1 MVLTRKRSG
10 RNNRGL
16 AARDVKTYSESSIAN
31 VLDVPNL
38 IRSQIESFD
47 WFKTRGLAE
56 TFRDCSPIVAGI
68 TRRFANGEAARRA
81 ERFELYF
88 LDHWFDDPQFSPEEC
103 REREITYSQP
113 LYVKAQLRDQ
123 ETGEVTE
130 SDIFFGDVPMMTDTG
145 TFVINGAER
154 VLVSQLQRAPSV
166 YYEREPSQDPA
177 CPECGKPENWYYKAR
192 ISASRGARIEL
203 STWTHYYARRRN
215 LPETITVSVDRR
227 RRMGV
232 STFLHALGIVS
243 AEEMRALF
251 AEADANDC
259 RPFVAGVAPAE
270 DRDYN
275 PREEELRSL
284 WDRMHPD
291 RDFDY
296 EQAHRIGLAQRNLY
310 KWLRPGEPAVQVD
323 AACTFVVNHFF
334 DGRRFDL
341 GEVGRIK
348 VDQRLGRAEEQI
360 LTEPQKTIL
369 AFVQKQHELTGQGV
383 TATEVFTASGR
394 EQRVLAER
402 DVGALI
408 NFGYLSRRADRRIEP
423 VDLFA
428 GVQDEEAGVR
438 VASLDAANTG
448 ALLSLVE
455 TREDGA
461 RLVSVQRPVTD
472 ILGDPV
478 AISTQPIL
486 GGTESAEAISCGQ
499 IAILK
504 NRFLAGDSIVEPG
517 QLIYAEKVNQGPLQ
531 SWRLTPVRAR
541 ASRIVGVVTDVNC
554 GSNGNIHQ
562 VRINLP
568 GIELDERRVLDLNDI
583 IDTLQGLIRQHASN
597 TEPRDNIDHLGNRR
611 VRVAGELMRDQVR
624 IGLLRMHRMFQD
636 RVGRLEKPEDAV
648 PAKLV
653 NVRPVTGAIRE
664 FFGGDKLSQFMDQT
678 NPLAELTHKR
688 RLSALGRGGLTR
700 ERAGFDVRDVH
711 ASHYGR
717 ICPIE
722 TPEGAN
728 IGLLSSLAAYARID
742 RLGFIETPYW
752 PVIKE
757 LWLGDCRTP
766 GLPGYFDPIGHRVM
780 NDVTTRKGEV
790 IISAGETITET
801 QWRRLRRLSADLM
814 IDVAPF
820 VDTRPESVQY
830 LTADL
835 EEQYRIAQANSG
847 FDELYQFMDELVE
860 VREGDNYRLASPDS
874 VEYADVSPLQIM
886 SVSAALI
893 PFLEHDDANRA
904 LMGCNMQRQAVPLL
918 QPQAPIVGTGIERRV
933 ARDSGQVL
941 SSRVQGAVVSVN
953 GHEIIVVDDA
963 GAEHIHRLIKFA
975 RTNQGTCLNQRPV
988 VQKGDHVNVGDTL
1001 ADSSSTDGGEL
1012 ALGQNVLVAFM
1023 SWEGYN
1029 YEDAIILSERL
1040 VKDDQFTSV
1049 HIEKYEAESRS
1060 TKLGDEE
1067 ITRDIPNVGEGNLR
1081 DLAERGIIR
1090 IGADVGPGDIMV
1102 GKVTPKGE
1110 TEMTAEERLLR
1121 AIFGEK
1127 SKDVRDTS
1135 LRVPHGQRGKVIGV
1149 KVLNRLDIIKV
1160 LGLKNREELEELLL
1174 PKNWEKLL
1182 RKIRQAD
1189 QQQVMESL
1197 KLTGLDQLN
1206 QLLHSP
1212 HAKLVDV
1219 IRRSKPDDLPPDVNE
1234 AIRVWVAQTR
1244 KISVGDKMAGRHGNK
1259 GVVSRILPEEDMP
1272 FLSDGTPVDIILNP
1286 IGVPSR
1292 MNLGQVLESHLG
1304 WAARNLNFQALT
1316 PVFEGADDDNIE
1328 DSLARWW
1335 FGQQANA
1342 AENGTDSDGAV
1353 DLDVVY
1359 SWLREQGF
1367 DPEVI
1372 YDEAQQ
1378 GKAREVC
1385 LYLWLRD
1392 VAGENVGEF
1401 GDIALAEMHQRALD
1415 VHRQRLISPP
1425 TFAKFQLY
1433 DGRSGEPFDQPVAVG
1448 SIYMLK
1454 LIHLVEDKIHAR
1466 STGPYSMIT
1475 QQPLGGK
1482 AQFGGQRFG
1491 EMEVW
1496 ALEAYSAAHNLQEVL
1511 TIKSDDVT
1519 GRVNTYES
1527 IVKGNPISQPGI
1539 PESFNVLLKE
1549 LQSLGLNVR
1558 LEDEEEQD
1566 DASLGL
1572 PGEDD
1577 FLFTAE
1583 VN

>member
-10 RNNRGL
+10 RNDRGL
-16 AARDVKTYSESSIAN
+16 TARDVKTYSDSDIAN
-31 VLDVPNL
+31 ALDVPNL

-47 WFKTRGLAE
+47 WFKTNGLAE

-68 TRRFANGEAARRA
+68 TRRFANGEASRRA

-88 LDHWFDDPQFSPEEC
+88 LDHWFDDAPYSPEEC

-123 ETGEVTE
+123 ETGEITE

-145 TFVINGAER
+145 TFIINGAER
-154 VLVSQLQRAPSV
+154 VLVSQLQRAPGV
-166 YYEREPSQDPA
+166 YFERELSQDPA
-177 CPECGKPENWYYKAR
+177 CPECGKLENWYYKGR

-251 AEADANDC
+251 ADIDYHDC
-259 RPFVAGVAPAE
+259 RPFVGGVEPAP

-284 WDRMHPD
+284 WGRIHPD
-291 RDFDY
+291 RDFNR
-296 EQAHRIGLAQRNLY
+296 EQAFRIGLSQRNLY

-323 AACTFVVNHFF
+323 AACTFVMNHFF

-348 VDQRLGRAEEQI
+348 VDQRLGRSTSQI
-360 LTEPQKTIL
+360 LTETQKSIL
-369 AFVQKQHELTGQGV
+369 AFVREQYAAQGQGISP
-383 TATEVFTASGR
+383 AEIFEASGT
-394 EQRVLAER
+394 EQRILVER
-402 DVGALI
+402 DIDALI
-408 NFGYLSRRADRRIEP
+408 TFGYLARNAERLVEP
-423 VDLFA
+423 LDLFA
-428 GVQDEEAGVR
+428 ETSDQGVAVQV
-438 VASLDAANTG
+438 SCMDAANVGT
-448 ALLSLVE
+448 LLSACE
-455 TREDGA
+455 GSEDDGA
-461 RLVSVQRPVTD
+461 QVTVQSPVTET
-472 ILGDPV
+472 LGDPV
-478 AISTQPIL
+478 AISTQQIPAGL
-486 GGTESAEAISCGQ
+486 TSDDAISSGELS
-499 IAILK
+499 ILK
-504 NRFLAGDSIVEPG
+504 NRFLAEDSIVEVG
-517 QLIYAEKVNQGPLQ
+517 QLIYAERVSQGPTQ

-541 ASRIVGVVTDVNC
+541 ASWIVGVVTEIN
-554 GSNGNIHQ
+554 GGPNGNMHK
-562 VRINLP
+562 VRFNLP
-568 GIELDERRVLDLNDI
+568 GVALPERRVLDLNDI
-583 IDTLQGLIRQHASN
+583 IDTLYGLIENHISN
-597 TEPRDNIDHLGNRR
+597 EDPRDNIDHLGNRR

-752 PVIKE
+752 PVIRH
-757 LWLGDCRTP
+757 LWLGDCKNP
-766 GLPGYFDPIGHRVM
+766 GFPGYFDPIGHVVA
-780 NDVTTRKGEV
+780 NDVTTRKGE
-790 IISAGETITET
+790 IIIQAGETITPDHM
-801 QWRRLRRLSADLM
+801 RRLGRLSADTV
-814 IDVAPF
+814 IDVVPF
-820 VDTRPESVQY
+820 VDIRSENVRY

-835 EEQYRIAQANSG
+835 EERFRIAQANSN
-847 FDELYQFMDELVE
+847 FDELYQFTDDLVE
-860 VREGDNYRLASPDS
+860 VREGDNYRLASPNS
-874 VEYADVSPLQIM
+874 VEFADVSPLQIM

-918 QPQAPIVGTGIERRV
+918 QPQAPLVGTGIENRV

-941 SSRVQGAVVSVN
+941 LSRVQGSVVSVN
-953 GHEIIVVDDA
+953 GNKIVVADDS
-963 GAEHIHRLIKFA
+963 GQEHSHRLIKFA

-988 VQKGDHVNVGDTL
+988 VQKGDYVNVGDAL

-1029 YEDAIILSERL
+1029 YEDAIIISERL

-1049 HIEKYEAESRS
+1049 HIEKYEVESRS

-1081 DLAERGIIR
+1081 DLDERGIIR
-1090 IGADVGPGDIMV
+1090 IGADVGPGDILV

-1149 KVLNRLDIIKV
+1149 KTLS
-1160 LGLKNREELEELLL
+1160 REKKSEEE
-1174 PKNWEKLL
+1174 PG
-1182 RKIRQAD
+1182 D
-1189 QQQVMESL
+1189 S
-1197 KLTGLDQLN
+1197 
-1206 QLLHSP
+1206 
-1212 HAKLVDV
+1212 
-1219 IRRSKPDDLPPDVNE
+1219 LPPDVNE

-1304 WAARNLNFQALT
+1304 WAARGLNFQALT
-1316 PVFEGADDDNIE
+1316 PVFEGADDDHIE

-1335 FGQQANA
+1335 FGEQAVADSN
-1342 AENGTDSDGAV
+1342 DSDFNGAF
-1353 DLDVVY
+1353 DTARIY
-1359 SWLREQGF
+1359 EWLREQGF
-1367 DPEVI
+1367 DPDAI
-1372 YDEAQQ
+1372 FDEDQP
-1378 GKAREVC
+1378 GKAREAC

-1392 VAGENVGEF
+1392 VAGENPDGLSI
-1401 GDIALAEMHQRALD
+1401 DDMHQLALD

-1558 LEDEEEQD
+1558 LEEEEEQD

-1577 FLFTAE
+1577 YLFASE

>member
-10 RNNRGL
+10 RNERGL
-16 AARDVKTYSESSIAN
+16 SARDVKTYSDSSIAN

-47 WFKTRGLAE
+47 WFKTNGLAE

-68 TRRFANGEAARRA
+68 TRRFANGEASRRA

-88 LDHWFDDPQFSPEEC
+88 LDHWFDTPQFSPEEC
-103 REREITYSQP
+103 REREITFSQP

-123 ETGEVTE
+123 ETGEITE
-130 SDIFFGDVPMMTDTG
+130 SDIFFGDVPMMTETG
-145 TFVINGAER
+145 TFIINGAER
-154 VLVSQLQRAPSV
+154 VLVSQLQRAPGV
-166 YYEREPSQDPA
+166 YFEREPSQDPA
-177 CPECGKPENWYYKAR
+177 CPECGKLENWYYKAR

-232 STFLHALGIVS
+232 STFLYALGIVS
-243 AEEMRALF
+243 AEEMLALF
-251 AEADANDC
+251 EEVDNSEC
-259 RPFVAGVAPAE
+259 RRFVAGAEPAE

-275 PREEELRSL
+275 PRDEELRSL

-291 RDFDY
+291 REFDSQ
-296 EQAHRIGLAQRNLY
+296 QAYRIGLAQRNLY

-323 AACTFVVNHFF
+323 AACTFVLNHFY

-348 VDQRLGRAEEQI
+348 VDQRLGRSSSQV
-360 LTEPQKTIL
+360 LTEHHKNIL
-369 AFVQKQHELTGQGV
+369 QLVRDRAAQDDA
-383 TATEVFTASGR
+383 ATPAEIFAASGR
-394 EQRVLAER
+394 EHRILSDR
-402 DVGALI
+402 DVDALI
-408 NFGYLSRRADRRIEP
+408 NYGYLARRADRRIVP
-423 VDLFA
+423 VDVFE
-428 GVQDEEAGVR
+428 GQYEDEQTVR
-438 VASLDAANTG
+438 VETLDAANAGT
-448 ALLSLVE
+448 LLSLI
-455 TREDGA
+455 TTQEDGT
-461 RLVSVQRPVTD
+461 RTVRVQQQVTET
-472 ILGDPV
+472 LGEPV
-478 AISTQPIL
+478 AIATQPMF
-486 GGTESAEAISCGQ
+486 GGSSSEDAITHGEV
-499 IAILK
+499 AILK
-504 NRFLAGDSIVEPG
+504 NRFLAGDSIVEAG
-517 QLIYAEKVNQGPLQ
+517 QLIYAERVSQGPLQ
-531 SWRLTPVRAR
+531 SWQLTPVRAR
-541 ASRIVGVVTDVNC
+541 ASRIVGVVTEVNC
-554 GSNGNIHQ
+554 GPNGNMHK
-562 VRINLP
+562 VRFNLP
-568 GIELDERRVLDLNDI
+568 GNELDERRVLHLMDI
-583 IDTLQGLIRQHASN
+583 IDTLEALITQHVGN
-597 TEPRDNIDHLGNRR
+597 GEPRDNIDHLGNRR

-752 PVIKE
+752 PVIKQ

-766 GLPGYFDPIGHRVM
+766 GLPGYFDPIGHRVAS
-780 NDVTTRKGEV
+780 DVRTRKGE
-790 IISAGETITET
+790 IIIKAGETITD
-801 QWRRLRRLSADLM
+801 QHWRRLRRLSGDLA
-814 IDVAPF
+814 IEVAPF
-820 VDTRPESVQY
+820 VDTRAESVHY

-847 FDELYQFMDELVE
+847 FDDLYQFTDELVE
-860 VREGDNYRLASPDS
+860 VREGDNYRLAPPAA

-918 QPQAPIVGTGIERRV
+918 QPQAPIVGTGIESRV

-941 SSRVQGAVVSVN
+941 LSRVRGSVVSVN
-953 GHEIIVVDDA
+953 GREVIVVDDA
-963 GAEHIHRLIKFA
+963 GREHSHRLIKFA

-1029 YEDAIILSERL
+1029 YEDAIIISERL

-1049 HIEKYEAESRS
+1049 HIEKYEVESRS

-1081 DLAERGIIR
+1081 DLDERGIIR
-1090 IGADVGPGDIMV
+1090 IGADVGPGDILV

-1149 KVLNRLDIIKV
+1149 KALS
-1160 LGLKNREELEELLL
+1160 REKRGDEQ
-1174 PKNWEKLL
+1174 PG
-1182 RKIRQAD
+1182 D
-1189 QQQVMESL
+1189 Q
-1197 KLTGLDQLN
+1197 
-1206 QLLHSP
+1206 
-1212 HAKLVDV
+1212 
-1219 IRRSKPDDLPPDVNE
+1219 LPPDVNE

-1272 FLSDGTPVDIILNP
+1272 FLPDGTPVDIILNP

-1304 WAARNLNFQALT
+1304 WAARSLNFQALT

-1335 FGQQANA
+1335 FAEQAQA
-1342 AENGTDSDGAV
+1342 ADNSADPEGEI
-1353 DLDVVY
+1353 DLRKVY
-1359 SWLREQGF
+1359 TWLSEQGF
-1367 DPEVI
+1367 DPAAI
-1372 YDEAQQ
+1372 YDESQH
-1378 GKAREVC
+1378 GRAREAC

-1392 VAGENVGEF
+1392 VAGEDPDGLTLPE
-1401 GDIALAEMHQRALD
+1401 LHQLALD
-1415 VHRQRLISPP
+1415 VHRDKLISPP

-1433 DGRSGEPFDQPVAVG
+1433 DGRSGEAFDQPVAVG

-1527 IVKGNPISQPGI
+1527 IVKGNPITQPGI

-1558 LEDEEEQD
+1558 LEDEEEQED
-1566 DASLGL
+1566 GSLGL

-1577 FLFTAE
+1577 YLFTAE

>member
-10 RNNRGL
+10 RNERGL
-16 AARDVKTYSESSIAN
+16 SARDVKTYLDSSIAN

-47 WFKTRGLAE
+47 WFKTNGLAE

-68 TRRFANGEAARRA
+68 TRRFANGEASRRA

-88 LDHWFDDPQFSPEEC
+88 LDHWFDAPQFSPEEC

-123 ETGEVTE
+123 ETGEITE

-145 TFVINGAER
+145 TFIINGAER
-154 VLVSQLQRAPSV
+154 VLVSQLQRAPGV
-166 YYEREPSQDPA
+166 YFEREPSQDPA
-177 CPECGKPENWYYKAR
+177 CPECGKLENWYYKAR

-232 STFLHALGIVS
+232 STFLYALGIVS
-243 AEEMRALF
+243 PEEMRALF
-251 AEADANDC
+251 EGVDNHEC
-259 RPFVAGVAPAE
+259 RRFVAGAEPAE

-275 PREEELRSL
+275 PRDEELRSL

-291 RDFDY
+291 RDFDSQ
-296 EQAHRIGLAQRNLY
+296 QAYRIGLAQRNLY

-323 AACTFVVNHFF
+323 AACTFVLNHFY

-348 VDQRLGRAEEQI
+348 VDQRLGRSDSQI
-360 LTEPQKTIL
+360 LTDHHKNIL
-369 AFVQKQHELTGQGV
+369 SLVRERAQTGDGP
-383 TATEVFTASGR
+383 TPAEIFAASGR
-394 EQRVLAER
+394 EHRILSDR
-402 DVGALI
+402 DVDALI
-408 NFGYLSRRADRRIEP
+408 NYGYLARQADRRILP
-423 VDLFA
+423 VDPFEGLT
-428 GVQDEEAGVR
+428 DEEQAVR
-438 VASLDAANTG
+438 VETYDAANAGT
-448 ALLSLVE
+448 LLSLIGEQDDGTLTVRVQQQVTE
-455 TREDGA
+455 T
-461 RLVSVQRPVTD
+461 
-472 ILGDPV
+472 LGDPV
-478 AISTQPIL
+478 AVATQPIF
-486 GGTESAEAISCGQ
+486 GGSTSDDAITRGEVS
-499 IAILK
+499 ILE
-504 NRFLAGDSIVEPG
+504 NRFLAGDSIVEVG
-517 QLIYAEKVNQGPLQ
+517 QLIYAERVSQGPLQ
-531 SWRLTPVRAR
+531 SWCLTPVRAR
-541 ASRIVGVVTDVNC
+541 ASRIVGVVTEVNC
-554 GSNGNIHQ
+554 GPNGNMHR
-562 VRINLP
+562 VRFNLP
-568 GIELDERRVLDLNDI
+568 GIELAERRVLDLMDI
-583 IDTLQGLIRQHASN
+583 IDTLAALIAQHVAN
-597 TEPRDNIDHLGNRR
+597 GEPRDNIDHLGNRR

-752 PVIKE
+752 PVIKQ

-766 GLPGYFDPIGHRVM
+766 GLPGYFDPIGHTVAA
-780 NDVTTRKGEV
+780 DVKTRKGEV
-790 IISAGETITET
+790 IVAAGDTITDEH
-801 QWRRLRRLSADLM
+801 WRRLRRLSGDLA
-814 IDVAPF
+814 IDVVPF
-820 VDTRPESVQY
+820 VDTRPESVRY

-835 EEQYRIAQANSG
+835 EEQFRIAQANSG
-847 FDELYQFMDELVE
+847 FDDLYQFTDELVE
-860 VREGDNYRLASPDS
+860 VREGDNYRLAPPAT

-918 QPQAPIVGTGIERRV
+918 QPQAPIVGTGIESRV

-941 SSRVQGAVVSVN
+941 LSRVQGSVVSVN
-953 GHEIIVVDDA
+953 GREIAVVDDA
-963 GAEHIHRLIKFA
+963 GREHSHRLVKFA

-988 VQKGDHVNVGDTL
+988 VQKGDYVNVGDTL

-1029 YEDAIILSERL
+1029 YEDAIIISERL

-1049 HIEKYEAESRS
+1049 HIEKYEVESRS

-1081 DLAERGIIR
+1081 DLDERGIIR
-1090 IGADVGPGDIMV
+1090 IGADVGPGDILV

-1149 KVLNRLDIIKV
+1149 KALS
-1160 LGLKNREELEELLL
+1160 REKRGDEQ
-1174 PKNWEKLL
+1174 PG
-1182 RKIRQAD
+1182 D
-1189 QQQVMESL
+1189 Q
-1197 KLTGLDQLN
+1197 
-1206 QLLHSP
+1206 
-1212 HAKLVDV
+1212 
-1219 IRRSKPDDLPPDVNE
+1219 LPPDVNE

-1272 FLSDGTPVDIILNP
+1272 FLPDGTPVDIILNP

-1304 WAARNLNFQALT
+1304 WAARSLNFQALT
-1316 PVFEGADDDNIE
+1316 PVFEGADDNNIE
-1328 DSLARWW
+1328 DSLSRWW
-1335 FGQQANA
+1335 FAEQAKA
-1342 AENGTDSDGAV
+1342 ADNSAGPEAEI
-1353 DLDVVY
+1353 DLRKVY
-1359 SWLREQGF
+1359 VWLREQGF
-1367 DPEVI
+1367 DPEAI
-1372 YDEAQQ
+1372 YDESQH
-1378 GKAREVC
+1378 GKAREAC

-1392 VAGENVGEF
+1392 VAGESPDGLS
-1401 GDIALAEMHQRALD
+1401 LAELHQMALD
-1415 VHRQRLISPP
+1415 VHRDKNISPP

-1433 DGRSGEPFDQPVAVG
+1433 DGRSGEAFDQPVAVG

-1527 IVKGNPISQPGI
+1527 IVKGNPITQPGI

-1558 LEDEEEQD
+1558 LEDEEEQED
-1566 DASLGL
+1566 GSLGL

-1577 FLFTAE
+1577 YLFTAE

>member
-1 MVLTRKRSG
+1 MVLTRKRQA
-10 RNNRGL
+10 RNDRGL
-16 AARDVKTYSESSIAN
+16 TTPDVKMYSESGVGNA
-31 VLDVPNL
+31 LDVPPL

-47 WFKTRGLAE
+47 WFKTKGLAE
-56 TFRDCSPIVAGI
+56 TLKDCSPIVAGI
-68 TRRFANGEAARRA
+68 TRRFANGESSRRA
-81 ERFELYF
+81 ERFELDF
-88 LDHWFDDPQFSPEEC
+88 REHWFEEAQFSPEEC
-103 REREITYSQP
+103 REQEITYSQP
-113 LYVKAQLRDQ
+113 LRVKARLLDR
-123 ETGEVTE
+123 ETGEMKE
-130 SDIFFGDVPMMTDTG
+130 SDIFFGDVPMMTETG
-145 TFVINGAER
+145 TFIINGAER

-166 YYEREPSQDPA
+166 YYDRELAQDPP
-177 CPECGKPENWYYKAR
+177 CPECGKVESWYYKGR
-192 ISASRGARIEL
+192 ISASRGARIEF
-203 STWTHYYARRRN
+203 STWSHYYARRRN
-215 LPETITVSVDRR
+215 LPETISVSVDRK
-227 RRMGV
+227 RRMNV
-232 STFLHALGIVS
+232 STFLYALGVVS
-243 AEEMRALF
+243 PEEMRALF
-251 AEADANDC
+251 ADIDPAGC
-259 RPFVAGVAPAE
+259 RPFIAGTLPAD

-275 PREEELRSL
+275 PRDEELRSL

-291 RDFDY
+291 REY
-296 EQAHRIGLAQRNLY
+296 VREQAHRIGLAQRNLY

-323 AACTFVVNHFF
+323 GACTFVMNHFF

-341 GEVGRIK
+341 GDVGRIK
-348 VDQRLGRAEEQI
+348 VDQRLGRSESQI
-360 LTEPQKTIL
+360 LTATQKAMLEFVRERHAAAGNGASPAEIFAASSHEHRIL
-369 AFVQKQHELTGQGV
+369 SDREL
-383 TATEVFTASGR
+383 AS
-394 EQRVLAER
+394 
-402 DVGALI
+402 LI
-408 NFGYLSRRADRRIEP
+408 TYGYLMRRDDQRIEP
-423 VDLFA
+423 VDIFA
-428 GVQDEEAGVR
+428 GIDAAATAKVR
-438 VASLDAANTG
+438 VIPTEAANFG
-448 ALLSLVE
+448 MLLAWAGE
-455 TREDGA
+455 NPDGVLRVNA
-461 RLVSVQRPVTD
+461 HRPVTD
-472 ILGDPV
+472 PLGEPV
-478 AISTQPIL
+478 VIALESLSPNAATDAAIAS
-486 GGTESAEAISCGQ
+486 GEVAV
-499 IAILK
+499 LK
-504 NRFLAGDSIVEPG
+504 NRFRAAASIVEPG
-517 QLIYAEKVNQGPLQ
+517 QLIYAERVSQGPLE
-531 SWRLTPVRAR
+531 SWQLTPVRAR
-541 ASRIVGVVTDVNC
+541 AARIVGVVTEVNV
-554 GSNGNIHQ
+554 GTNGNMHR
-562 VRINLP
+562 VRFNLP
-568 GIELDERRVLDLNDI
+568 GVPLPEQRVLEMNDI
-583 IDTLQGLIRQHASN
+583 IDTLRELVRHHIDNQ
-597 TEPRDNIDHLGNRR
+597 EPRDNIDHLGNRR
-611 VRVAGELMRDQVR
+611 VRVAGELLRDQVR

-648 PAKLV
+648 PDKLV

-742 RLGFIETPYW
+742 QLGFIETPYW
-752 PVIKE
+752 PVVNR
-757 LWLGDCRTP
+757 LWLGDCRNP
-766 GLPGYFDPIGHRVM
+766 DFPGYFDLLGHRVTQ
-780 NDVTTRKGEV
+780 DVKTRKGEV
-790 IISAGETITET
+790 IIAAGQTIGEADIP
-801 QWRRLRRLSADLM
+801 RLRRLSADTL
-814 IDVAPF
+814 IEVAPF

-835 EEQYRIAQANSG
+835 EEQFRIAQANS
-847 FDELYQFMDELVE
+847 ELDDLNQFTEETVE
-860 VREGDNYRLASPDS
+860 VREGDNYRMASPS
-874 VEYADVSPLQIM
+874 VVEYVDVSPLQIM

-918 QPQAPIVGTGIERRV
+918 QPQAPIVGTGIERQV

-941 SSRVQGAVVSVN
+941 LAQMDGLVSAAN
-953 GHEIIVVDDA
+953 GTEIVITDA
-963 GAEHIHRLIKFA
+963 AGVAHPHRLIKFA

-988 VQKGDHVNVGDTL
+988 VQKGDYVQAGDTL

-1012 ALGQNVLVAFM
+1012 ALGQNMLVAFM

-1029 YEDAIILSERL
+1029 YEDAIIISERL

-1049 HIEKYEAESRS
+1049 HIEKYEVESRV
-1060 TKLGDEE
+1060 TKLGEEE

-1081 DLAERGIIR
+1081 DLDERGVIR
-1090 IGADVGPGDIMV
+1090 IGADVGPGDILV

-1135 LRVPHGQRGKVIGV
+1135 LRVPHGQRGKVISV
-1149 KVLNRLDIIKV
+1149 KMLSRD
-1160 LGLKNREELEELLL
+1160 
-1174 PKNWEKLL
+1174 
-1182 RKIRQAD
+1182 
-1189 QQQVMESL
+1189 
-1197 KLTGLDQLN
+1197 
-1206 QLLHSP
+1206 
-1212 HAKLVDV
+1212 AK
-1219 IRRSKPDDLPPDVNE
+1219 DDLPPDVNE

-1304 WAARNLNFQALT
+1304 WAARSLNFQALT

-1335 FGQQANA
+1335 FAQQAMA
-1342 AENGTDSDGAV
+1342 AASAVAADDAAPSESDAGPAADAGPDGAI
-1353 DLDVVY
+1353 DLERTY
-1359 SWLREQGF
+1359 AWLREQGY
-1367 DPEVI
+1367 DPERL
-1372 YDEAQQ
+1372 YDENAH
-1378 GKAREVC
+1378 GLAREAC

-1392 VAGENVGEF
+1392 VAGVSPDG
-1401 GDIALAEMHQRALD
+1401 LSLSEMHEKALG
-1415 VHRQRLISPP
+1415 VHRERMIAPP
-1425 TFAKFQLY
+1425 TFAKFQLH
-1433 DGRSGEPFDQPVAVG
+1433 DGRSGEPFDQMVAVG

-1527 IVKGNPISQPGI
+1527 IVKGHSIGQPNV

-1549 LQSLGLNVR
+1549 LQSLGLNVQ
-1558 LEDEEEQD
+1558 LEEQSEPD
-1566 DASLGL
+1566 DLSLGL

-1577 FLFTAE
+1577 YLFSE

>member
-10 RNNRGL
+10 RNERGL
-16 AARDVKTYSESSIAN
+16 SARDVKTYSDSSIAN

-47 WFKTRGLAE
+47 WFKTNGLAE

-68 TRRFANGEAARRA
+68 TRRFANGEASRRA

-88 LDHWFDDPQFSPEEC
+88 LDHWFDAPQFSPEEC
-103 REREITYSQP
+103 REREITFSQP

-123 ETGEVTE
+123 ETGEITE
-130 SDIFFGDVPMMTDTG
+130 SDIFFGDVPMMTETG
-145 TFVINGAER
+145 TFIINGAER
-154 VLVSQLQRAPSV
+154 VLVSQLQRAPGV
-166 YYEREPSQDPA
+166 YFEREPSQDPA
-177 CPECGKPENWYYKAR
+177 CPECGKLENWYYKAR

-232 STFLHALGIVS
+232 STFLYALGIVS

-251 AEADANDC
+251 ESIDNHEC
-259 RPFVAGVAPAE
+259 RRFVAGAEPAE

-291 RDFDY
+291 REFDSQ
-296 EQAHRIGLAQRNLY
+296 QAYRIGLAQRNLY

-323 AACTFVVNHFF
+323 AACTFVLNHFY

-348 VDQRLGRAEEQI
+348 VDQRLGRSSSQI
-360 LTEPQKTIL
+360 LSPHHKQIL
-369 AFVQKQHELTGQGV
+369 NLVRDR
-383 TATEVFTASGR
+383 TATGDGITPAEIFAASGHDHR
-394 EQRVLAER
+394 ILSDR
-402 DVGALI
+402 DLDALI
-408 NFGYLSRRADRRIEP
+408 NYGYLARQADRTILP
-423 VDLFA
+423 IDLF
-428 GVQDEEAGVR
+428 EAQPDGDGTVS
-438 VASLDAANTG
+438 VAALDAANAGTF
-448 ALLSLVE
+448 LSLIG
-455 TREDGA
+455 TQEDGSLTV
-461 RLVSVQRPVTD
+461 RVQQQVTET
-472 ILGDPV
+472 LGDPV
-478 AISTQPIL
+478 AIATQPIFA
-486 GGTESAEAISCGQ
+486 GSSSDDAITHGEV
-499 IAILK
+499 AIMK
-504 NRFLAGDSIVEPG
+504 NRFLAGESIVEEG
-517 QLIYAEKVNQGPLQ
+517 QLIYAERVSQGPLQ
-531 SWRLTPVRAR
+531 SWQLTPVRAR
-541 ASRIVGVVTDVNC
+541 ASRIVGVVTEVNC
-554 GSNGNIHQ
+554 GPNGNMHK
-562 VRINLP
+562 VRFNLP
-568 GIELDERRVLDLNDI
+568 GIELDERRVLDLMDI
-583 IDTLQGLIRQHASN
+583 IDTLEALINQHVGN
-597 TEPRDNIDHLGNRR
+597 GEPRDNIDHLGNRR

-752 PVIKE
+752 PVITQ

-766 GLPGYFDPIGHRVM
+766 GLPGYFDPIGHRVAS
-780 NDVTTRKGEV
+780 DVKTRKGEV
-790 IISAGETITET
+790 IVEAGETITEDH
-801 QWRRLRRLSADLM
+801 WRRLRRLSNDLA

-820 VDTRPESVQY
+820 VDTRSESVQY

-847 FDELYQFMDELVE
+847 FDDLYQFTDEVVE
-860 VREGDNYRLASPDS
+860 VREGDNYRLASPAT

-918 QPQAPIVGTGIERRV
+918 QPQAPIVGTGIESRV

-941 SSRVQGAVVSVN
+941 LSRVRGSVVSVN
-953 GHEIIVVDDA
+953 GREVVVVDGA
-963 GAEHIHRLIKFA
+963 GVEHSHRLIKFA

-1029 YEDAIILSERL
+1029 YEDAIIISERL

-1049 HIEKYEAESRS
+1049 HIEKYEVESRS

-1081 DLAERGIIR
+1081 DLDERGIIR
-1090 IGADVGPGDIMV
+1090 IGADVGPGDILV

-1149 KVLNRLDIIKV
+1149 KALS
-1160 LGLKNREELEELLL
+1160 REKRGEEQ
-1174 PKNWEKLL
+1174 PG
-1182 RKIRQAD
+1182 D
-1189 QQQVMESL
+1189 Q
-1197 KLTGLDQLN
+1197 
-1206 QLLHSP
+1206 
-1212 HAKLVDV
+1212 
-1219 IRRSKPDDLPPDVNE
+1219 LPPDVNE

-1272 FLSDGTPVDIILNP
+1272 FLPDGTPVDIILNP

-1304 WAARNLNFQALT
+1304 WAARSLNFQALT
-1316 PVFEGADDDNIE
+1316 PVFEGADDNNIE

-1335 FGQQANA
+1335 FAEQAHA
-1342 AENGTDSDGAV
+1342 ADNSAGPEGEI
-1353 DLDVVY
+1353 DLSKVY
-1359 SWLREQGF
+1359 AWLREQGF
-1367 DPEVI
+1367 DPAAI
-1372 YDEAQQ
+1372 YDENQQ
-1378 GKAREVC
+1378 GLAREAC

-1392 VAGENVGEF
+1392 VAGENPDGM
-1401 GDIALAEMHQRALD
+1401 DLSALHQKALE
-1415 VHRQRLISPP
+1415 VHRDKMISPP
-1425 TFAKFQLY
+1425 TFAKFQLF
-1433 DGRSGEPFDQPVAVG
+1433 DGRSGEAFDQPVAVG

-1527 IVKGNPISQPGI
+1527 IVKGNPITQPGI

-1558 LEDEEEQD
+1558 LEDEEEQED
-1566 DASLGL
+1566 GSLGL

-1577 FLFTAE
+1577 YLFTAE

>member
-1 MVLTRKRSG
+1 
-10 RNNRGL
+10 
-16 AARDVKTYSESSIAN
+16 
-31 VLDVPNL
+31 
-38 IRSQIESFD
+38 
-47 WFKTRGLAE
+47 
-56 TFRDCSPIVAGI
+56 
-68 TRRFANGEAARRA
+68 
-81 ERFELYF
+81 
-88 LDHWFDDPQFSPEEC
+88 
-103 REREITYSQP
+103 
-113 LYVKAQLRDQ
+113 
-123 ETGEVTE
+123 
-130 SDIFFGDVPMMTDTG
+130 
-145 TFVINGAER
+145 
-154 VLVSQLQRAPSV
+154 
-166 YYEREPSQDPA
+166 
-177 CPECGKPENWYYKAR
+177 
-192 ISASRGARIEL
+192 
-203 STWTHYYARRRN
+203 
-215 LPETITVSVDRR
+215 
-227 RRMGV
+227 MGV
-232 STFLHALGIVS
+232 SNFLHALGIVS
-243 AEEMRALF
+243 AGEMRALF
-251 AEADANDC
+251 ADIDSDNC
-259 RPFVAGVAPAE
+259 RPFIGGVRPAE
-270 DRDYN
+270 DRDYS

-284 WDRMHPD
+284 WDRIHPD
-291 RDFDY
+291 REFNR

-323 AACTFVVNHFF
+323 AACTFVLNHFF

-348 VDQRLGRAEEQI
+348 VDQRLGRADSQLLSEA
-360 LTEPQKTIL
+360 QKTVL
-369 AFVQKQHELTGQGV
+369 ALVRDRNSETGTG
-383 TATEVFTASGR
+383 ATPTEIFQASGR
-394 EQRVLAER
+394 EHRILVER
-402 DVGALI
+402 DVDDLI
-408 NFGYLSRRADRRIEP
+408 NYGYLARRADRRIEP
-423 VDLFA
+423 VDLFDGISVA
-428 GVQDEEAGVR
+428 DTATLT
-438 VASLDAANTG
+438 VASEDAANTG
-448 ALLSLVE
+448 ALLSLVKAAG
-455 TREDGA
+455 EDGPA
-461 RLVSVQRPVTD
+461 IVRVQRQVTD
-472 ILGDPV
+472 TLGEPV
-478 AISTQPIL
+478 AITNQPL
-486 GGTESAEAISCGQ
+486 YAGTVVDDAISCGE

-504 NRFLAGDSIVEPG
+504 NRFLAGESIAEPG
-517 QLIYAEKVNQGPLQ
+517 QLIYAERVSQGPLQ
-531 SWRLTPVRAR
+531 HWRLTPVRAR
-541 ASRIVGVVTDVNC
+541 ASRIVGVVTEVNA
-554 GSNGNIHQ
+554 GSNGNMHK
-562 VRINLP
+562 VRFNLP
-568 GIELDERRVLDLNDI
+568 GIPLPEGRVLNLYDI
-583 IDTLQGLIRQHASN
+583 IDTLHGLIKHHASN
-597 TEPRDNIDHLGNRR
+597 DEPRDNIDHLGNRR
-611 VRVAGELMRDQVR
+611 VRVAGELIRDQVR

-766 GLPGYFDPIGHRVM
+766 GLPGYFDPLGHKVTA
-780 NDVTTRKGEV
+780 DVKTRKGEV
-790 IISAGETITET
+790 IVAAGEAITAAHL
-801 QWRRLRRLSADLM
+801 RRMSRLSADTV
-814 IDVAPF
+814 INVAPF
-820 VDTRPESVQY
+820 VDTRPGSVRY
-830 LTADL
+830 LTADI
-835 EEQYRIAQANSG
+835 EEKLRIAQANSA
-847 FDELYQFMDELVE
+847 FDELQQFTEEVVE
-860 VREGDNYRLASPDS
+860 VREGDSYRMAPPAT

-918 QPQAPIVGTGIERRV
+918 QPQAPIVGTGIESRV

-941 SSRVQGAVVSVN
+941 LSRVDGSVASVD
-953 GHEIIVVDDA
+953 GREIVVVDDA
-963 GAEHIHRLIKFA
+963 GVAHPHRLVKFA

-988 VQKGDHVNVGDTL
+988 AQKGDYVRVGDTL

-1029 YEDAIILSERL
+1029 YEDAIIISERL

-1049 HIEKYEAESRS
+1049 HIEKYEVESRN
-1060 TKLGDEE
+1060 TKLGEE
-1067 ITRDIPNVGEGNLR
+1067 DITRDIPNVGESSLR
-1081 DLAERGIIR
+1081 DLDERGVIR
-1090 IGADVGPGDIMV
+1090 IGADVGPGDILV

-1135 LRVPHGQRGKVIGV
+1135 LRVPHGQRGKVVRV
-1149 KVLNRLDIIKV
+1149 KALSRD
-1160 LGLKNREELEELLL
+1160 
-1174 PKNWEKLL
+1174 
-1182 RKIRQAD
+1182 
-1189 QQQVMESL
+1189 
-1197 KLTGLDQLN
+1197 
-1206 QLLHSP
+1206 
-1212 HAKLVDV
+1212 
-1219 IRRSKPDDLPPDVNE
+1219 SKDDLQPDVKE

-1304 WAARNLNFQALT
+1304 WAARSLNFQALT
-1316 PVFEGADDDNIE
+1316 PVFEGADDDYNIE

-1335 FGQQANA
+1335 FAQQAKA
-1342 AENGTDSDGAV
+1342 GDNGSDSDGGI
-1353 DLDVVY
+1353 DLDKVY
-1359 SWLREQGF
+1359 AWLREKGF

-1372 YDEAQQ
+1372 YDEGQQ
-1378 GKAREVC
+1378 GKAREAC
-1385 LYLWLRD
+1385 LYLWLRE
-1392 VAGENVGEF
+1392 VAGEDPAGLDASELHQK
-1401 GDIALAEMHQRALD
+1401 ALE
-1415 VHRQRLISPP
+1415 VHRRHNISPP

-1527 IVKGNPISQPGI
+1527 IVKGNTITQPGV

-1549 LQSLGLNVR
+1549 LQSLGLNVQ
-1558 LEDEEEQD
+1558 LEQEDEQD

-1577 FLFTAE
+1577 YLFSAE

>member
-10 RNNRGL
+10 RNERGL
-16 AARDVKTYSESSIAN
+16 SARDVKTYSDSSIAN

-47 WFKTRGLAE
+47 WFKTNGLAE

-68 TRRFANGEAARRA
+68 TRRFANGEASRRA

-88 LDHWFDDPQFSPEEC
+88 LDHWFDAPQFSPEEC
-103 REREITYSQP
+103 REREITFSQP

-123 ETGEVTE
+123 ETGEITE
-130 SDIFFGDVPMMTDTG
+130 SDIFFGDVPMMTETG
-145 TFVINGAER
+145 TFIINGAER
-154 VLVSQLQRAPSV
+154 VLVSQLQRAPGV
-166 YYEREPSQDPA
+166 YFEREPSQDPA
-177 CPECGKPENWYYKAR
+177 CPECGKLENWYYKAR

-232 STFLHALGIVS
+232 STFLYALGIVS

-251 AEADANDC
+251 EQVDNHEC
-259 RPFVAGVAPAE
+259 RRFVAGAEPAE

-275 PREEELRSL
+275 PRDEELRSL

-291 RDFDY
+291 REFDSQ
-296 EQAHRIGLAQRNLY
+296 QAYRIGLAQRNLY

-323 AACTFVVNHFF
+323 AACTFVLNHFY

-348 VDQRLGRAEEQI
+348 VDQRLGRSSSQI
-360 LTEPQKTIL
+360 LTEHQKNIL
-369 AFVQKQHELTGQGV
+369 DLVRNRMENGDG
-383 TATEVFTASGR
+383 ATPAQIFEASGR
-394 EQRVLAER
+394 EHRILSDR
-402 DVGALI
+402 DVDALI
-408 NFGYLSRRADRRIEP
+408 NYGYLARRADRRIVP
-423 VDLFA
+423 VDLFE
-428 GVQDEEAGVR
+428 GQSDDEQTVR
-438 VASLDAANTG
+438 VETYDAANTG
-448 ALLSLVE
+448 TILSLIR
-455 TREDGA
+455 TQEDGA
-461 RLVSVQRPVTD
+461 RTVRVEQQVTET
-472 ILGDPV
+472 LGDPV
-478 AISTQPIL
+478 AIATQPIF
-486 GGTESAEAISCGQ
+486 GGSASDDAISRGEV
-499 IAILK
+499 AIMK
-504 NRFLAGDSIVEPG
+504 NRFLAGDSIVEAG
-517 QLIYAEKVNQGPLQ
+517 QLIYAERVSQGPFQ

-541 ASRIVGVVTDVNC
+541 ASRIVGVVTEVNC
-554 GSNGNIHQ
+554 GANGNMHK
-562 VRINLP
+562 VRFNLP
-568 GIELDERRVLDLNDI
+568 GIELDERRVLDLMDI
-583 IDTLQGLIRQHASN
+583 VDTLEALITQHVAN
-597 TEPRDNIDHLGNRR
+597 GEPRDNIDHLGNRR

-752 PVIKE
+752 PVIKQ

-766 GLPGYFDPIGHRVM
+766 GLPGYFDPIGHKVAA
-780 NDVTTRKGEV
+780 DVSTRKGEV
-790 IISAGETITET
+790 IVSAGDTITEDH
-801 QWRRLRRLSADLM
+801 WRRLRRLSGDLA

-847 FDELYQFMDELVE
+847 FDDLYQFTDELVE
-860 VREGDNYRLASPDS
+860 VREGDNYRLAPPAT

-918 QPQAPIVGTGIERRV
+918 QPQAPIVGTGIESRV

-941 SSRVQGAVVSVN
+941 LSRVRGSVVSVN
-953 GHEIIVVDDA
+953 GREIVVVDDA
-963 GAEHIHRLIKFA
+963 GREHAHRLIKFA

-1029 YEDAIILSERL
+1029 YEDAIIISERL

-1049 HIEKYEAESRS
+1049 HIEKYEVESRS

-1081 DLAERGIIR
+1081 DLDERGIIR
-1090 IGADVGPGDIMV
+1090 IGADVGPGDILV

-1149 KVLNRLDIIKV
+1149 KALS
-1160 LGLKNREELEELLL
+1160 REKRGDEQ
-1174 PKNWEKLL
+1174 PG
-1182 RKIRQAD
+1182 D
-1189 QQQVMESL
+1189 Q
-1197 KLTGLDQLN
+1197 
-1206 QLLHSP
+1206 
-1212 HAKLVDV
+1212 
-1219 IRRSKPDDLPPDVNE
+1219 LPPDVNE

-1272 FLSDGTPVDIILNP
+1272 FLPDGTPVDIILNP

-1304 WAARNLNFQALT
+1304 WAARSLNFQALT

-1335 FGQQANA
+1335 FAEQAKA
-1342 AENGTDSDGAV
+1342 ADNSADPEGEI
-1353 DLDVVY
+1353 DLRKVY
-1359 SWLREQGF
+1359 AWLREQGF
-1367 DPEVI
+1367 DPEAI
-1372 YDEAQQ
+1372 YDETRH
-1378 GKAREVC
+1378 GLAREAC

-1392 VAGENVGEF
+1392 VAGENPAGL
-1401 GDIALAEMHQRALD
+1401 GLAELHQMALD
-1415 VHRQRLISPP
+1415 VHRDKLISPP

-1527 IVKGNPISQPGI
+1527 IVKGNPITQPGI

-1558 LEDEEEQD
+1558 LEDEEEQED
-1566 DASLGL
+1566 GSLGL

-1577 FLFTAE
+1577 YLFTAE

>member
-1 MVLTRKRSG
+1 MVLTRKRQA
-10 RNNRGL
+10 RNDRGL
-16 AARDVKTYSESSIAN
+16 TTPDVKMYSESGVGNA
-31 VLDVPNL
+31 LDVPPL

-47 WFKTRGLAE
+47 WFKTKGLAE
-56 TFRDCSPIVAGI
+56 TLKDCSPIVAGI
-68 TRRFANGEAARRA
+68 TRRFANGESSRRA
-81 ERFELYF
+81 ERFELDF
-88 LDHWFDDPQFSPEEC
+88 REHWFEEAPFSPEEC
-103 REREITYSQP
+103 REQEITYSQP
-113 LYVKAQLRDQ
+113 LRVKARLLDR
-123 ETGEVTE
+123 ETGEMKE
-130 SDIFFGDVPMMTDTG
+130 SDIFFGDVPMMTETG
-145 TFVINGAER
+145 TFIINGAER

-166 YYEREPSQDPA
+166 YYDRELAQDPP
-177 CPECGKPENWYYKAR
+177 CPECGKVESWYYKGR
-192 ISASRGARIEL
+192 ISASRGARIEF
-203 STWTHYYARRRN
+203 STWSHYYARRRN
-215 LPETITVSVDRR
+215 LPETISVSVDRK
-227 RRMGV
+227 RRMNV
-232 STFLHALGIVS
+232 STFLYALGVVS
-243 AEEMRALF
+243 PEEMRALF
-251 AEADANDC
+251 ADIDPGGCRSFIAGTLPAD
-259 RPFVAGVAPAE
+259 

-275 PREEELRSL
+275 PRDEELRSL

-291 RDFDY
+291 REY
-296 EQAHRIGLAQRNLY
+296 VRQQAHRIGLAQRNLY

-323 AACTFVVNHFF
+323 GACTFVMNHFF

-341 GEVGRIK
+341 GDVGRIK
-348 VDQRLGRAEEQI
+348 VDQRLGRSESQI
-360 LTEPQKTIL
+360 LTATQKAMLEFVRERHDAAGNGASPAEIFAASSHEHRIL
-369 AFVQKQHELTGQGV
+369 SDREL
-383 TATEVFTASGR
+383 AS
-394 EQRVLAER
+394 
-402 DVGALI
+402 LI
-408 NFGYLSRRADRRIEP
+408 TYGYLLRRDDQRIEP
-423 VDLFA
+423 VDIFA
-428 GVQDEEAGVR
+428 GIDPDATAKVR
-438 VASLDAANTG
+438 VIPTEAANVG
-448 ALLSLVE
+448 MLLAYAGE
-455 TREDGA
+455 TPEGTLRVNA
-461 RLVSVQRPVTD
+461 RRPVTD
-472 ILGDPV
+472 PLGEPV
-478 AISTQPIL
+478 AISL
-486 GGTESAEAISCGQ
+486 ESLSPNAASDAAIASGEV
-499 IAILK
+499 AVLK
-504 NRFLAGDSIVEPG
+504 NRFRAESSIVEPG
-517 QLIYAEKVNQGPLQ
+517 QLIYAERVSQGPLE
-531 SWRLTPVRAR
+531 SWQLTPVRAR
-541 ASRIVGVVTDVNC
+541 AARIVGVVTEVNI
-554 GSNGNIHQ
+554 GTNGNMHR
-562 VRINLP
+562 VRFNFPGVPLP
-568 GIELDERRVLDLNDI
+568 EQRVLEMNDI
-583 IDTLQGLIRQHASN
+583 IDTLRELVRHHIDNR
-597 TEPRDNIDHLGNRR
+597 EPRDNIDHLGNRR
-611 VRVAGELMRDQVR
+611 VRVAGELLRDQVR

-648 PAKLV
+648 PDKLV

-742 RLGFIETPYW
+742 QLGFIETPYW
-752 PVIKE
+752 PVVNR
-757 LWLGDCRTP
+757 LWLGDCRNP
-766 GLPGYFDPIGHRVM
+766 DFPGYFDLLGHRVTQ
-780 NDVTTRKGEV
+780 DVKTRKGEV
-790 IISAGETITET
+790 IIAAGQTIGEADVP
-801 QWRRLRRLSADLM
+801 RLRRLSADTL
-814 IDVAPF
+814 IEVAPF

-835 EEQYRIAQANSG
+835 EEQFRIAQANS
-847 FDELYQFMDELVE
+847 ELDDLNQFTEEVVE
-860 VREGDNYRLASPDS
+860 VREGDNYRMASPS
-874 VEYADVSPLQIM
+874 VVEYVDVSPLQIM

-918 QPQAPIVGTGIERRV
+918 QPQAPIVGTGIERQV

-941 SSRVQGAVVSVN
+941 LAQMDGLVSAAN
-953 GHEIIVVDDA
+953 GTEIVITDA
-963 GAEHIHRLIKFA
+963 AGIAHPHRLIKFA

-988 VQKGDHVNVGDTL
+988 VQKGDYVQAGDTL

-1012 ALGQNVLVAFM
+1012 ALGQNMLVAFM

-1029 YEDAIILSERL
+1029 YEDAIIISERL

-1049 HIEKYEAESRS
+1049 HIEKYEVESRV
-1060 TKLGDEE
+1060 TKLGEEE

-1081 DLAERGIIR
+1081 DLDERGVIR
-1090 IGADVGPGDIMV
+1090 IGADVGPGDILV

-1135 LRVPHGQRGKVIGV
+1135 LRVPHGQRGKVISV
-1149 KVLNRLDIIKV
+1149 KMLSRD
-1160 LGLKNREELEELLL
+1160 
-1174 PKNWEKLL
+1174 
-1182 RKIRQAD
+1182 
-1189 QQQVMESL
+1189 
-1197 KLTGLDQLN
+1197 
-1206 QLLHSP
+1206 
-1212 HAKLVDV
+1212 AK
-1219 IRRSKPDDLPPDVNE
+1219 DDLPPDVNE

-1304 WAARNLNFQALT
+1304 WAARSLNFQALT

-1335 FGQQANA
+1335 FAQQAMA
-1342 AENGTDSDGAV
+1342 AASAVDADGAAPSESDAGPAADAGPDGAI
-1353 DLDVVY
+1353 DLERTY
-1359 SWLREQGF
+1359 AWLREQGY
-1367 DPEVI
+1367 DPERL
-1372 YDEAQQ
+1372 YDENAH
-1378 GKAREVC
+1378 GLAREAC

-1392 VAGENVGEF
+1392 VAG
-1401 GDIALAEMHQRALD
+1401 IAPDKLAGRSLSEMHEMALG
-1415 VHRQRLISPP
+1415 VHRERMIAPP
-1425 TFAKFQLY
+1425 TFAKFQLH
-1433 DGRSGEPFDQPVAVG
+1433 DGRSGEPFDQMVAVG

-1527 IVKGNPISQPGI
+1527 IVKGHSIGQPNV

-1549 LQSLGLNVR
+1549 LQSLGLNVQ
-1558 LEDEEEQD
+1558 LEEQGEQD
-1566 DASLGL
+1566 DLSLGL

-1577 FLFTAE
+1577 YLFSE

>member
-1 MVLTRKRSG
+1 MVLTRKRSA

-16 AARDVKTYSESSIAN
+16 SARDVKTYSESSIAN

-68 TRRFANGEAARRA
+68 TRRFANGEASRRA

-88 LDHWFDDPQFSPEEC
+88 LDHWFDTPQFSPEEC

-123 ETGEVTE
+123 ETGEITE

-145 TFVINGAER
+145 TFIINGAER

-232 STFLHALGIVS
+232 STFLHALGIAS

-251 AEADANDC
+251 AEFDANEC
-259 RPFVAGVAPAE
+259 RPFVGGVPPTE

-291 RDFDY
+291 RDYSHD
-296 EQAHRIGLAQRNLY
+296 QAYRIGLAQRNLY

-323 AACTFVVNHFF
+323 AACTFVINHFF

-348 VDQRLGRAEEQI
+348 VDQRLGRSDSQI

-369 AFVQKQHELTGQGV
+369 AFVRQRRHATGEGV
-383 TATEVFTASGR
+383 TATEAFEASGR
-394 EQRVLAER
+394 EHRVLAER
-402 DVGALI
+402 DIEALI
-408 NFGYLSRRADRRIEP
+408 NYGYLARRVDRRIEP
-423 VDLFA
+423 VELF
-428 GVQDEEAGVR
+428 GDSQDEQVDVSVWSA
-438 VASLDAANTG
+438 DAANTG
-448 ALLSLVE
+448 TLLSIVGELEGGV
-455 TREDGA
+455 RSVG
-461 RLVSVQRPVTD
+461 VQRQVTEN
-472 ILGDPV
+472 LGEPV
-478 AISTQPIL
+478 AISTQPIY
-486 GGTESAEAISCGQ
+486 GGTQSGDAISSGEVS
-499 IAILK
+499 ILK
-504 NRFLAGDSIVEPG
+504 NRFLAGDSIVEAG
-517 QLIYAEKVNQGPLQ
+517 QLIYAERVSQGPVQ

-554 GSNGNIHQ
+554 GPNGNMHQ
-562 VRINLP
+562 VRFNLP

-583 IDTLQGLIRQHASN
+583 IDTLQGLIHNHASN
-597 TEPRDNIDHLGNRR
+597 LEPRDNIDHLGNRR

-757 LWLGDCRTP
+757 LWLGDCRTSD
-766 GLPGYFDPIGHRVM
+766 LPGYFDPIGHRVTE
-780 NDVTTRKGEV
+780 DVKTRKGEV
-790 IISAGETITET
+790 IIAAGEAITEAH
-801 QWRRLRRLSADLM
+801 WRRLRRLSPDLVVHV
-814 IDVAPF
+814 IPF
-820 VDTRPESVQY
+820 VDTRPQSVQY

-835 EEQYRIAQANSG
+835 EEQHRIAQANSD
-847 FDELYQFMDELVE
+847 FDDLYQFTEDLVE
-860 VREGDNYRLASPDS
+860 VREGDNYRLAPPDG

-918 QPQAPIVGTGIERRV
+918 QPQAPIVGTGIESRV

-941 SSRVQGAVVSVN
+941 LARVQGSVASVDGN
-953 GHEIIVVDDA
+953 KIVVVDDA
-963 GAEHIHRLIKFA
+963 GQEHDHRLVKFA

-988 VQKGDHVNVGDTL
+988 VQKGDYVNVGDTL

-1029 YEDAIILSERL
+1029 YEDAIIISERL

-1049 HIEKYEAESRS
+1049 HIEKYEVESRS

-1081 DLAERGIIR
+1081 DLDERGIIR
-1090 IGADVGPGDIMV
+1090 IGADVGPGDILV

-1149 KVLNRLDIIKV
+1149 KALSRDNK
-1160 LGLKNREELEELLL
+1160 
-1174 PKNWEKLL
+1174 
-1182 RKIRQAD
+1182 
-1189 QQQVMESL
+1189 
-1197 KLTGLDQLN
+1197 
-1206 QLLHSP
+1206 
-1212 HAKLVDV
+1212 
-1219 IRRSKPDDLPPDVNE
+1219 DDLPPDVNE

-1335 FGQQANA
+1335 FGEQARAA
-1342 AENGTDSDGAV
+1342 AEATNGDGEF
-1353 DLDVVY
+1353 DLGKVY
-1359 SWLREQGF
+1359 SWLRAEGY

-1372 YDEAQQ
+1372 YDETQQ
-1378 GKAREVC
+1378 GKAREAC

-1392 VAGENVGEF
+1392 VAGENAGELD
-1401 GDIALAEMHQRALD
+1401 GMTLVDLHQRALR
-1415 VHRQRLISPP
+1415 VHRQRNISPP

-1577 FLFTAE
+1577 YLFTAE

>member
-10 RNNRGL
+10 RNERGL
-16 AARDVKTYSESSIAN
+16 SARDVKTYLDSSIAN

-47 WFKTRGLAE
+47 WFKTNGLAE

-68 TRRFANGEAARRA
+68 TRRFANGEASRRA

-88 LDHWFDDPQFSPEEC
+88 LDHWFDAPQFSPEEC

-123 ETGEVTE
+123 ETGEITE

-145 TFVINGAER
+145 TFIINGAER
-154 VLVSQLQRAPSV
+154 VLVSQLQRAPGV
-166 YYEREPSQDPA
+166 YFEREPSQDPA
-177 CPECGKPENWYYKAR
+177 CPECGKLENWYYKAR

-232 STFLHALGIVS
+232 STFLYALGIVS
-243 AEEMRALF
+243 PEEMRALF
-251 AEADANDC
+251 EEVDNHEC
-259 RPFVAGVAPAE
+259 RRFVAGAEPAE

-275 PREEELRSL
+275 PRDEELRSL

-291 RDFDY
+291 RDFDNQ
-296 EQAHRIGLAQRNLY
+296 QAYRIGLAQRNLY

-323 AACTFVVNHFF
+323 AACTFVLNHFY

-348 VDQRLGRAEEQI
+348 VDQRLGRSDSQI
-360 LTEPQKTIL
+360 LTDHHKNIL
-369 AFVQKQHELTGQGV
+369 SLVRERAQTGDGP
-383 TATEVFTASGR
+383 TPAEIFAASGR
-394 EQRVLAER
+394 EHRILSDR
-402 DVGALI
+402 DVDALI
-408 NFGYLSRRADRRIEP
+408 NYGYLARQADRRILP
-423 VDLFA
+423 VDPFEGLT
-428 GVQDEEAGVR
+428 DEEQAVR
-438 VASLDAANTG
+438 VETYDAANAGT
-448 ALLSLVE
+448 LLSLIGEQDDGTLTVRVQQQVTE
-455 TREDGA
+455 T
-461 RLVSVQRPVTD
+461 
-472 ILGDPV
+472 LGDPV
-478 AISTQPIL
+478 AVATQPIF
-486 GGTESAEAISCGQ
+486 GGSTSDDAITRGEVS
-499 IAILK
+499 ILE
-504 NRFLAGDSIVEPG
+504 NRFLAGDSIVEVG
-517 QLIYAEKVNQGPLQ
+517 QLIYAERVSQGPLQ
-531 SWRLTPVRAR
+531 SWCLTPVRAR
-541 ASRIVGVVTDVNC
+541 ASRIVGVVTEVNC
-554 GSNGNIHQ
+554 GPNGNMHR
-562 VRINLP
+562 VRFNLP
-568 GIELDERRVLDLNDI
+568 GIELAERRVLDLMDI
-583 IDTLQGLIRQHASN
+583 IDTLAALIAQHVAN
-597 TEPRDNIDHLGNRR
+597 GEPRDNIDHLGNRR

-752 PVIKE
+752 PVIKQ

-766 GLPGYFDPIGHRVM
+766 GLPGYFDPIGHTVAA
-780 NDVTTRKGEV
+780 DVKTRKGEV
-790 IISAGETITET
+790 IVAAGDTITDEH
-801 QWRRLRRLSADLM
+801 WRRLRRLSGDLA
-814 IDVAPF
+814 IDVVPF
-820 VDTRPESVQY
+820 VDTRPESVRY

-835 EEQYRIAQANSG
+835 EEQFRIAQANSG
-847 FDELYQFMDELVE
+847 FDDLYQFTDELVE
-860 VREGDNYRLASPDS
+860 VREGDNYRLAPPAT

-918 QPQAPIVGTGIERRV
+918 QPQAPIVGTGIESRV

-941 SSRVQGAVVSVN
+941 LSRVQGSVVSVN
-953 GHEIIVVDDA
+953 GREIAVVDDA
-963 GAEHIHRLIKFA
+963 GREHSHRLVKFA

-1029 YEDAIILSERL
+1029 YEDAIIISERL

-1049 HIEKYEAESRS
+1049 HIEKYEVESRS

-1081 DLAERGIIR
+1081 DLDERGIIR
-1090 IGADVGPGDIMV
+1090 IGADVGPGDILV

-1149 KVLNRLDIIKV
+1149 KALS
-1160 LGLKNREELEELLL
+1160 REKRGDEQ
-1174 PKNWEKLL
+1174 PG
-1182 RKIRQAD
+1182 D
-1189 QQQVMESL
+1189 Q
-1197 KLTGLDQLN
+1197 
-1206 QLLHSP
+1206 
-1212 HAKLVDV
+1212 
-1219 IRRSKPDDLPPDVNE
+1219 LPPDVNE

-1272 FLSDGTPVDIILNP
+1272 FLPDGTPVDIILNP

-1304 WAARNLNFQALT
+1304 WAARSLNFQALT
-1316 PVFEGADDDNIE
+1316 PVFEGADDNNIE

-1335 FGQQANA
+1335 FAEQAKA
-1342 AENGTDSDGAV
+1342 ADNSAGPEAEI
-1353 DLDVVY
+1353 DLRKVY
-1359 SWLREQGF
+1359 VWLREQGF
-1367 DPEVI
+1367 DPEAI
-1372 YDEAQQ
+1372 YDESQH
-1378 GKAREVC
+1378 GKAREAC

-1392 VAGENVGEF
+1392 VAGENPDGLS
-1401 GDIALAEMHQRALD
+1401 LAELHQMALD
-1415 VHRQRLISPP
+1415 VHRDKNMSPP

-1433 DGRSGEPFDQPVAVG
+1433 DGRSGEAFDQPVAVG

-1527 IVKGNPISQPGI
+1527 IVKGNPITQPGI

-1558 LEDEEEQD
+1558 LEDEEEQED
-1566 DASLGL
+1566 GSLGL

-1577 FLFTAE
+1577 YLFTAE

>member
-10 RNNRGL
+10 RNDRGL
-16 AARDVKTYSESSIAN
+16 TARDVKTYSDSSIADT
-31 VLDVPNL
+31 LEIPDL
-38 IRSQIESFD
+38 LRSQKESFD
-47 WFKTRGLAE
+47 WFTTRGLAE
-56 TFRDCSPIVAGI
+56 VLEECSPIVAGV
-68 TRRFANGEAARRA
+68 TRRFASAEATRRT
-81 ERFELYF
+81 ERYELYF
-88 LDHWFDDPQFSPEEC
+88 GRHYFDPPKYTLEEC
-103 REREITYSQP
+103 KELEITYAQP
-113 LYVKAQLRDQ
+113 LYVDAWLQDL
-123 ETGEVTE
+123 ETGEIKVTGRHDPISGE
-130 SDIFFGDVPMMTDTG
+130 PIKEGKGIFFGDMPMMTETG

-154 VLVSQLQRAPSV
+154 VLVSQLQRAPGV
-166 YYEREPSQDPA
+166 YYEREPSQDPE
-177 CPECGKPENWYYKAR
+177 CPDCGQPENWYYHAR
-192 ISASRGARIEL
+192 ISAIRGARIEF

-215 LPETITVSVDRR
+215 LPETVTVSVDRR
-227 RRMGV
+227 RRMSV
-232 STFLHALGIVS
+232 STFLYALGIVS
-243 AEEMRALF
+243 AEEIRALF
-251 AEADANDC
+251 GDVDAGEC
-259 RPFVAGVAPAE
+259 RFFVGGAAPQD

-275 PREEELRSL
+275 PRTEELRSL

-291 RDFDY
+291 REFAW

-323 AACTFVVNHFF
+323 AACTFVLNHFF
-334 DGRRFDL
+334 NGHRFDL

-348 VDQRLGRAEEQI
+348 IDQRLGRSETQLLTDRQKAILDFVRRRHAETGAGAHPTEIFQDSGLSHRI
-360 LTEPQKTIL
+360 L
-369 AFVQKQHELTGQGV
+369 
-383 TATEVFTASGR
+383 SD
-394 EQRVLAER
+394 R
-402 DVGALI
+402 DVDALI
-408 NFGYLSRRADRRIEP
+408 NYGYLTRRTDRGIEP
-423 VDLFA
+423 LDLFA
-428 GVQDEEAGVR
+428 GADDRVGEGNSAGDGEGVADGAVPVAEAVVR
-438 VASLDAANTG
+438 VCCADAANG
-448 ALLSLVE
+448 ATLLAR
-455 TREDGA
+455 REWRDDAERDKAGDGVIPVA
-461 RLVSVQRPVTD
+461 VQRPVTETMGAPAAIAVQH
-472 ILGDPV
+472 ILAGGAAGDAV
-478 AISTQPIL
+478 AQ
-486 GGTESAEAISCGQ
+486 GEVGV
-499 IAILK
+499 LK
-504 NRFLAGDSIVEPG
+504 NRFLSEASIVEAG
-517 QLIYAEKVNQGPLQ
+517 QLIYAARVSQGPLQ

-541 ASRIVGVVTDVNC
+541 ASYIVGVVTEVNA
-554 GSNGNIHQ
+554 GANGNMHK
-562 VRINLP
+562 VRFNLP
-568 GIELDERRVLDLNDI
+568 GVALPERRDLELGDI
-583 IDTLQGLIRQHASN
+583 IDTLRELIGLHTGN
-597 TEPRDNIDHLGNRR
+597 EEPRDNIDHLGNRR
-611 VRVAGELMRDQVR
+611 VRVAGELIRDQVR
-624 IGLLRMHRMFQD
+624 VGLLRMHRMVQD
-636 RVGRLEKPEDAV
+636 RVARLEKPEDAV
-648 PAKLV
+648 PDKLV

-757 LWLGDCRTP
+757 LWLGDCRTA
-766 GLPGYFDPIGHRVM
+766 GLPGYFDPRGHRVAE
-780 NDVTTRKGEV
+780 DVKTRKGDVVIAAGEV
-790 IISAGETITET
+790 INEDSL
-801 QWRRLRRLSADLM
+801 RRLRRLSNDL
-814 IDVAPF
+814 VVKVTPF
-820 VDTRPESVQY
+820 VDTRPESVHY
-830 LTADL
+830 LTADW
-835 EEQYRIAQANSG
+835 EERQRIAQASAK
-847 FDELYQFMDELVE
+847 FDHLYQFTEDLVE
-860 VREGDNYRLASPDS
+860 VREGDNYRQVSPGV

-918 QPQAPIVGTGIERRV
+918 QPQAPMVGTGIERRV
-933 ARDSGQVL
+933 AQDSGQVL
-941 SSRVQGAVVSVN
+941 VSGADGTVLSVN
-953 GHEIIVVDDA
+953 GEEIVITDD
-963 GAEHIHRLIKFA
+963 GGREHPHRLIKFN

-988 VQKGDHVNVGDTL
+988 VQKGDYVRAGDTL

-1040 VKDDQFTSV
+1040 AKDDLFTSV
-1049 HIEKYEAESRS
+1049 HIEKYELLSRN
-1060 TKLGDEE
+1060 TKLGEEE

-1081 DLAERGIIR
+1081 DLDERGIIR
-1090 IGADVGPGDIMV
+1090 IGAEVGPGDILV

-1135 LRVPHGQRGKVIGV
+1135 LRVPHGQRGKVIAV
-1149 KVLNRLDIIKV
+1149 KERNRDK
-1160 LGLKNREELEELLL
+1160 
-1174 PKNWEKLL
+1174 
-1182 RKIRQAD
+1182 QD
-1189 QQQVMESL
+1189 H
-1197 KLTGLDQLN
+1197 T
-1206 QLLHSP
+1206 
-1212 HAKLVDV
+1212 
-1219 IRRSKPDDLPPDVNE
+1219 LPPDVNE
-1234 AIRVWVAQTR
+1234 AIGVWVAQTR

-1272 FLSDGTPVDIILNP
+1272 FLEDGTPVDIILNP

-1304 WAARNLNFQALT
+1304 WAARSLNFQALT
-1316 PVFEGADDDNIE
+1316 PVFEGADDYNIE

-1335 FGQQANA
+1335 FAQRAKA
-1342 AENGTDSDGAV
+1342 ARNGSGDGSDAGAGAGS
-1353 DLDVVY
+1353 DLGSVVGSDAGLGGEIDLEQVY
-1359 SWLREQGF
+1359 RWLEEQGY
-1367 DPEVI
+1367 DPAAI
-1372 YDEAQQ
+1372 YDENRQ
-1378 GKAREVC
+1378 GEARKAC

-1392 VAGENVGEF
+1392 VAGVPAAELDGRSVGE
-1401 GDIALAEMHQRALD
+1401 LNQRALE
-1415 VHRQRLISPP
+1415 VHRSELISPP

-1433 DGRSGEPFDQPVAVG
+1433 DGRSGEAFDQPVAVG

-1496 ALEAYSAAHNLQEVL
+1496 ALEAYSAAHNLQEIL

-1527 IVKGNPISQPGI
+1527 IVKGNAISDPNI

-1549 LQSLGLNVR
+1549 LQSLGLNVQM
-1558 LEDEEEQD
+1558 EHHDEEQD
-1566 DASLGL
+1566 DTSLGL
-1572 PGEDD
+1572 PGEDE
-1577 FLFTAE
+1577 FLYAAE

>member
-10 RNNRGL
+10 RNDRGL
-16 AARDVKTYSESSIAN
+16 TARDVKTYSDSGIAN
-31 VLDVPNL
+31 ALDVPNL

-47 WFKTRGLAE
+47 WFKTNGLAE
-56 TFRDCSPIVAGI
+56 TFRDCSPIVAGV
-68 TRRFANGEAARRA
+68 TRRFASGESARRA
-81 ERFELYF
+81 ERYELYF
-88 LDHWFDDPQFSPEEC
+88 GEHYFDPAPYSPQEC
-103 REREITYSQP
+103 REREITYTQP
-113 LYVKAQLRDQ
+113 LYVDAWLVDQ
-123 ETGEVTE
+123 ETGEIKSTARRDPFTGE
-130 SDIFFGDVPMMTDTG
+130 EIPDGKGIFFGDVPMMTETG
-145 TFVINGAER
+145 TFIINGAER
-154 VLVSQLQRAPSV
+154 VLVSQLQRAPGV
-166 YYEREPSQDPA
+166 YYERESSQDPA
-177 CPECGKPENWYYKAR
+177 CPECGKLENWYYKGR
-192 ISASRGARIEL
+192 ISASRGARIEMQ
-203 STWTHYYARRRN
+203 TWTHYYARRRN

-251 AEADANDC
+251 SDIDFHDC
-259 RPFVAGVAPAE
+259 RPFVGGVEPAP

-275 PREEELRSL
+275 PGEAELRSL

-291 RDFDY
+291 RDFNR
-296 EQAHRIGLAQRNLY
+296 EQALRIGLAQRNLY

-323 AACTFVVNHFF
+323 GACTFVLNHFF

-348 VDQRLGRAEEQI
+348 VDQRLGRSDVQVLTDSQKAILNFVRERYAATGDGLSPAEIFEASDREHRI
-360 LTEPQKTIL
+360 L
-369 AFVQKQHELTGQGV
+369 
-383 TATEVFTASGR
+383 SD
-394 EQRVLAER
+394 R
-402 DVGALI
+402 DIDALI
-408 NFGYLSRRADRRIEP
+408 TYGYLTREDDRRIEP
-423 VDLFA
+423 
-428 GVQDEEAGVR
+428 QDVFSDASDETVAVSVR
-438 VASLDAANTG
+438 CQDAANSG
-448 ALLSLVE
+448 VLLSLVE
-455 TREDGA
+455 ELEDGTK
-461 RLVSVQRPVTD
+461 SVNVQSQVTET
-472 ILGDPV
+472 LAEPV
-478 AISTQPIL
+478 AISVQ
-486 GGTESAEAISCGQ
+486 AIPAGAFADDTVACGEVSV
-499 IAILK
+499 LK
-504 NRFLAGDSIVEPG
+504 NRFLAEDSIVEAG
-517 QLIYAEKVNQGPLQ
+517 QLIYAERVSQGPTQ
-531 SWRLTPVRAR
+531 SWQLTPVRAR
-541 ASRIVGVVTDVNC
+541 ASWIVGVVTEINS
-554 GSNGNIHQ
+554 GPNGNMHK
-562 VRINLP
+562 VRLNLP
-568 GIELDERRVLDLNDI
+568 GAPLPERRVLDINDI
-583 IDTLQGLIRQHASN
+583 IDTLYGLIENHIGN
-597 TEPRDNIDHLGNRR
+597 EDPRDNIDHLGNRR

-752 PVIKE
+752 PVIKQ
-757 LWLGDCRTP
+757 LWLGDCKTP
-766 GLPGYFDPIGHRVM
+766 GFPGYFDPMGHVVTS
-780 NDVTTRKGEV
+780 DVTTRKGEV
-790 IISAGETITET
+790 IVQAGEAINTEH
-801 QWRRLRRLSADLM
+801 LRRMGRLSPDTV
-814 IDVAPF
+814 IDVVPF
-820 VDTRPESVQY
+820 VDTRPENVQY

-835 EEQYRIAQANSG
+835 EERFHIAQANSN
-847 FDELYQFMDELVE
+847 FDDLYQFTDELVE
-860 VREGDNYRLASPDS
+860 VREGDNYRLSSPAT
-874 VEYADVSPLQIM
+874 VEFADVSPLQIM

-918 QPQAPIVGTGIERRV
+918 QPQAPLVGTGIESRV

-941 SSRVQGAVVSVN
+941 LSRVEGSVRSVN
-953 GHEIIVVDDA
+953 GNEIVVVDDS
-963 GAEHIHRLIKFA
+963 GREHSHRLIKFA

-988 VQKGDHVNVGDTL
+988 VQKGDYVNVGDAL

-1029 YEDAIILSERL
+1029 YEDAIIISERL

-1049 HIEKYEAESRS
+1049 HIEKYEVESRS

-1081 DLAERGIIR
+1081 DLDERGVIR
-1090 IGADVGPGDIMV
+1090 IGADVGPGDILV

-1135 LRVPHGQRGKVIGV
+1135 LRVPHGQRGKVIAV
-1149 KVLNRLDIIKV
+1149 KNLSREK
-1160 LGLKNREELEELLL
+1160 KNDEE
-1174 PKNWEKLL
+1174 PGD
-1182 RKIRQAD
+1182 A
-1189 QQQVMESL
+1189 
-1197 KLTGLDQLN
+1197 
-1206 QLLHSP
+1206 
-1212 HAKLVDV
+1212 
-1219 IRRSKPDDLPPDVNE
+1219 LPPDVNE

-1272 FLSDGTPVDIILNP
+1272 FLEDGTPVDIILNP

-1304 WAARNLNFQALT
+1304 WAARGLNFQALT
-1316 PVFEGADDDNIE
+1316 PVFEGADDDHIE

-1335 FGQQANA
+1335 FGQQAA
-1342 AENGTDSDGAV
+1342 AAHNDGDA
-1353 DLDVVY
+1353 DAEIETARIYD
-1359 SWLREQGF
+1359 WLREQGF
-1367 DPEVI
+1367 DPDVI
-1372 YDEAQQ
+1372 FDEEQH
-1378 GKAREVC
+1378 GKAREAC

-1392 VAGENVGEF
+1392 VAGENPDGLSVS
-1401 GDIALAEMHQRALD
+1401 EMHQMALD
-1415 VHRQRLISPP
+1415 VHRQQMISPP

-1558 LEDEEEQD
+1558 LEEEEEQD

-1577 FLFTAE
+1577 YLFASE

>member
-10 RNNRGL
+10 RNERGL
-16 AARDVKTYSESSIAN
+16 SARDVKTYSDSSIAN

-47 WFKTRGLAE
+47 WFKTNGLAE

-68 TRRFANGEAARRA
+68 TRRFANGEASRRA

-88 LDHWFDDPQFSPEEC
+88 LDHWFDAPQFSPEEC
-103 REREITYSQP
+103 REREITFSQP

-123 ETGEVTE
+123 ETGEITE
-130 SDIFFGDVPMMTDTG
+130 SDIFFGDVPMMTETG
-145 TFVINGAER
+145 TFIINGAER
-154 VLVSQLQRAPSV
+154 VLVSQLQRAPGV
-166 YYEREPSQDPA
+166 YFEREPSQDPA
-177 CPECGKPENWYYKAR
+177 CPECGKLENWYYKAR

-232 STFLHALGIVS
+232 STFLYALGIVS

-251 AEADANDC
+251 EEVDNHEC
-259 RPFVAGVAPAE
+259 RRFVAGAEPAE

-275 PREEELRSL
+275 PRDEELRSL

-291 RDFDY
+291 REFDSQ
-296 EQAHRIGLAQRNLY
+296 QAYRIGLAQRNLY

-323 AACTFVVNHFF
+323 AACTFVLNHFY

-348 VDQRLGRAEEQI
+348 VDQRLGRSSSQI
-360 LTEPQKTIL
+360 LTEHQKNIL
-369 AFVQKQHELTGQGV
+369 DLVRNRAENSEG
-383 TATEVFTASGR
+383 ATPAEIFEASGR
-394 EQRVLAER
+394 EHRILSDR
-402 DVGALI
+402 DVDALI
-408 NFGYLSRRADRRIEP
+408 NYGYLARRADRLIVP
-423 VDLFA
+423 VNLFE
-428 GVQDEEAGVR
+428 GQSDDEQTVR
-438 VASLDAANTG
+438 VETYDAANAGT
-448 ALLSLVE
+448 LLSLIG
-455 TREDGA
+455 TLEDGA
-461 RLVSVQRPVTD
+461 RTVRVQQQVTET
-472 ILGDPV
+472 LGDPV
-478 AISTQPIL
+478 AVATQPIF
-486 GGTESAEAISCGQ
+486 GGSASDDAITHGEV
-499 IAILK
+499 AIMK
-504 NRFLAGDSIVEPG
+504 NRFLAGESIVEAG
-517 QLIYAEKVNQGPLQ
+517 QLIYAERVSQGPLQ
-531 SWRLTPVRAR
+531 SWQLTPVRAR
-541 ASRIVGVVTDVNC
+541 ASRIVGVVTEVNC
-554 GSNGNIHQ
+554 GANGNMHK
-562 VRINLP
+562 VRFNLP
-568 GIELDERRVLDLNDI
+568 GIELDERRVLDLMDI
-583 IDTLQGLIRQHASN
+583 VDTLEALITQHAAN
-597 TEPRDNIDHLGNRR
+597 GEPRDNIDHLGNRR

-752 PVIKE
+752 PVIKQ

-766 GLPGYFDPIGHRVM
+766 GLPGYFDPIGHKVAADIR
-780 NDVTTRKGEV
+780 TRKGEV
-790 IISAGETITET
+790 IVAAGDTITEEH
-801 QWRRLRRLSADLM
+801 WRRLRRLSGDLA

-820 VDTRPESVQY
+820 VDTRPDSVQY

-847 FDELYQFMDELVE
+847 FDDLYQFTDELVE
-860 VREGDNYRLASPDS
+860 VREGDNYRLASPAT

-918 QPQAPIVGTGIERRV
+918 QPQAPIVGTGIESRV

-941 SSRVQGAVVSVN
+941 LSRVQGSVVSVN
-953 GHEIIVVDDA
+953 GREIVVVDDA
-963 GAEHIHRLIKFA
+963 GREHSHRLVKFA

-1029 YEDAIILSERL
+1029 YEDAIIISERL

-1049 HIEKYEAESRS
+1049 HIEKYEVESRS

-1081 DLAERGIIR
+1081 DLDERGIIR
-1090 IGADVGPGDIMV
+1090 IGADVGPGDILV

-1149 KVLNRLDIIKV
+1149 KALS
-1160 LGLKNREELEELLL
+1160 REKRGDEQ
-1174 PKNWEKLL
+1174 PG
-1182 RKIRQAD
+1182 D
-1189 QQQVMESL
+1189 Q
-1197 KLTGLDQLN
+1197 
-1206 QLLHSP
+1206 
-1212 HAKLVDV
+1212 
-1219 IRRSKPDDLPPDVNE
+1219 LPPDVNE

-1272 FLSDGTPVDIILNP
+1272 FLPDGTPVDIILNP

-1304 WAARNLNFQALT
+1304 WAARSLNFQALT
-1316 PVFEGADDDNIE
+1316 PVFEGADDNNIE

-1335 FGQQANA
+1335 FAEQAKA
-1342 AENGTDSDGAV
+1342 ADNSADPEGEI
-1353 DLDVVY
+1353 DLRKVY
-1359 SWLREQGF
+1359 AWLREQGF
-1367 DPEVI
+1367 DPEAI
-1372 YDEAQQ
+1372 YDETQH
-1378 GKAREVC
+1378 GHAREAC

-1392 VAGENVGEF
+1392 VAGENPDGLSLPE
-1401 GDIALAEMHQRALD
+1401 LHQMALD
-1415 VHRQRLISPP
+1415 VHRDQLISPP

-1527 IVKGNPISQPGI
+1527 IVKGNPITQPGI

-1558 LEDEEEQD
+1558 LEDEEEQED
-1566 DASLGL
+1566 GSLGL

-1577 FLFTAE
+1577 YLFTAE

>member
-10 RNNRGL
+10 RNDRGL
-16 AARDVKTYSESSIAN
+16 TARDVKTYSDSGIAN
-31 VLDVPNL
+31 ALDVPNL

-47 WFKTRGLAE
+47 WFKTNGLAE

-68 TRRFANGEAARRA
+68 TRRFASGDGSRRA

-88 LDHWFDDPQFSPEEC
+88 LDHWFDTEDDCDLCKITGECNVHPSPETC
-103 REREITYSQP
+103 REREITYSRP

-123 ETGEVTE
+123 ETGEITE
-130 SDIFFGDVPMMTDTG
+130 SDIFFGDVPTMTRTG
-145 TFVINGAER
+145 TFIINGAER
-154 VLVSQLQRAPSV
+154 VLVSQLQRAPGV

-177 CPECGKPENWYYKAR
+177 CPECGKLENWYYKGR
-192 ISASRGARIEL
+192 ISASRGARIEMQ
-203 STWTHYYARRRN
+203 TWTHYYARRRN

-232 STFLHALGIVS
+232 STFLHALGIVN

-251 AEADANDC
+251 SDIDFHDC
-259 RPFVAGVAPAE
+259 RPFVGGVEPAP

-275 PREEELRSL
+275 PREEELKSL

-291 RDFDY
+291 RDFNR
-296 EQAHRIGLAQRNLY
+296 EQALRIGLAQRNLY

-323 AACTFVVNHFF
+323 AACTFVMNHFF

-348 VDQRLGRAEEQI
+348 VDQRLGRSNSQVLTDSQKAILNFVREQYAATGHGVSP
-360 LTEPQKTIL
+360 TEI
-369 AFVQKQHELTGQGV
+369 FES
-383 TATEVFTASGR
+383 SGR
-394 EQRVLAER
+394 EQRILADR
-402 DVGALI
+402 DTDALI
-408 NFGYLSRRADRRIEP
+408 TYGYLVRGADRRIEP
-423 VDLFA
+423 LDPFA
-428 GVQDEEAGVR
+428 DASDET
-438 VASLDAANTG
+438 VAVNVSCADAASAGT
-448 ALLSLVE
+448 LLS
-455 TREDGA
+455 
-461 RLVSVQRPVTD
+461 SVDEPLEGCVAVNVRGLVTD
-472 ILGDPV
+472 TLGDPV
-478 AISTQPIL
+478 AISTQQIAA
-486 GGTESAEAISCGQ
+486 GATSNEAISSGETF
-499 IAILK
+499 ILK
-504 NRFLAGDSIVEPG
+504 NRFLSEDSVVEAG
-517 QLIYAEKVNQGPLQ
+517 QLIYAERVSQGPTQ
-531 SWRLTPVRAR
+531 SWHLTPVRAR
-541 ASRIVGVVTDVNC
+541 ASWIVGVVTEVNS
-554 GSNGNIHQ
+554 GPNGNMHKVQ
-562 VRINLP
+562 LNLP
-568 GIELDERRVLDLNDI
+568 GVPLPERRVLDINDI
-583 IDTLQGLIRQHASN
+583 IDTLYALIENHTSN
-597 TEPRDNIDHLGNRR
+597 EDPRDNIDHLGNRR

-752 PVIKE
+752 PVIKQ
-757 LWLGDCRTP
+757 LWLGDCKTP
-766 GLPGYFDPIGHRVM
+766 GFPGYFDLMGHVVTS
-780 NDVTTRKGEV
+780 DVTTRKGEV
-790 IISAGETITET
+790 IVQAGEAINSEH
-801 QWRRLRRLSADLM
+801 LRRLGRLAPDTV

-820 VDTRPESVQY
+820 VDTRPENVRY

-835 EEQYRIAQANSG
+835 EERFRIAQANSN
-847 FDELYQFMDELVE
+847 FDELYQFTDELVE
-860 VREGDNYRLASPDS
+860 VREGDNYRLASPDT
-874 VEYADVSPLQIM
+874 VEFADVSPLQIM

-918 QPQAPIVGTGIERRV
+918 QPQAPLVGTGIENRV

-941 SSRVQGAVVSVN
+941 LSRVEGSVRSVN
-953 GHEIIVVDDA
+953 GNEIVVVDDS
-963 GAEHIHRLIKFA
+963 GQEHYHRLIKFA

-988 VQKGDHVNVGDTL
+988 VQKGDYVNVGDAL

-1029 YEDAIILSERL
+1029 YEDAIIISERL

-1049 HIEKYEAESRS
+1049 HIEKYEVESRS

-1081 DLAERGIIR
+1081 DLDERGIIR
-1090 IGADVGPGDIMV
+1090 IGADVGPGDILV

-1149 KVLNRLDIIKV
+1149 KTLS
-1160 LGLKNREELEELLL
+1160 RE
-1174 PKNWEKLL
+1174 KK
-1182 RKIRQAD
+1182 
-1189 QQQVMESL
+1189 S
-1197 KLTGLDQLN
+1197 
-1206 QLLHSP
+1206 
-1212 HAKLVDV
+1212 
-1219 IRRSKPDDLPPDVNE
+1219 DDEPGDALPPDVNE

-1272 FLSDGTPVDIILNP
+1272 FLPDGTPVDIILNP

-1304 WAARNLNFQALT
+1304 WAARGLNFQALT
-1316 PVFEGADDDNIE
+1316 PVFEGADDDHIE

-1335 FGQQANA
+1335 FGQQAA
-1342 AENGTDSDGAV
+1342 AALNDGDTDSIV
-1353 DLDVVY
+1353 DAARVY
-1359 SWLREQGF
+1359 DWLRDQGF
-1367 DPEVI
+1367 DPEPI
-1372 YDEAQQ
+1372 FDEEQH
-1378 GKAREVC
+1378 GIARRVC

-1392 VAGENVGEF
+1392 VAGENPEGLSVS
-1401 GDIALAEMHQRALD
+1401 EMHQLALD

-1558 LEDEEEQD
+1558 LEEEEEQD

-1577 FLFTAE
+1577 YLFASE

>member
-10 RNNRGL
+10 RNERGL
-16 AARDVKTYSESSIAN
+16 SARDVKTYSDSSIAN

-47 WFKTRGLAE
+47 WFKTNGLAE

-68 TRRFANGEAARRA
+68 TRRFANGEASRRA

-88 LDHWFDDPQFSPEEC
+88 LDHWFDTPQFSPEEC
-103 REREITYSQP
+103 REREITFSQP

-123 ETGEVTE
+123 ETGEITE

-145 TFVINGAER
+145 TFIINGAER
-154 VLVSQLQRAPSV
+154 VLVSQLQRAPGV
-166 YYEREPSQDPA
+166 YFEREPSQDPA
-177 CPECGKPENWYYKAR
+177 CPECGKLENWYYKAR

-232 STFLHALGIVS
+232 STFLFALGIVS

-251 AEADANDC
+251 EEVDNHDC
-259 RPFVAGVAPAE
+259 RRFVAGAEPAE

-275 PREEELRSL
+275 PRDEELRSL

-291 RDFDY
+291 REFDSQ
-296 EQAHRIGLAQRNLY
+296 QAYRIGLAQRNLY

-323 AACTFVVNHFF
+323 AACTFVMNHFY

-348 VDQRLGRAEEQI
+348 VDQRLGRSSAQI
-360 LTEPQKTIL
+360 LTEHHKNIL
-369 AFVQKQHELTGQGV
+369 DLVRARAENNDEGV
-383 TATEVFTASGR
+383 TPADIFEASGR
-394 EQRVLAER
+394 DHRILSDR
-402 DVGALI
+402 DVDALI
-408 NFGYLSRRADRRIEP
+408 NYGYLARRADRRIVP
-423 VDLFA
+423 VDLFE
-428 GVQDEEAGVR
+428 GQSDDEQTVR
-438 VASLDAANTG
+438 VETYDAANSGT
-448 ALLSLVE
+448 LLSLIG
-455 TREDGA
+455 TQEDGTHTV
-461 RLVSVQRPVTD
+461 RVQQQVTET
-472 ILGDPV
+472 LGDPV
-478 AISTQPIL
+478 AIATQPIF
-486 GGTESAEAISCGQ
+486 GGSTSDDAITHGEV
-499 IAILK
+499 AIMK
-504 NRFLAGDSIVEPG
+504 NRFLAGDSIVEAG
-517 QLIYAEKVNQGPLQ
+517 QLIYAERVSQGPLQ
-531 SWRLTPVRAR
+531 SWQLTPVRAR
-541 ASRIVGVVTDVNC
+541 ASRIVGVVTEVNC
-554 GSNGNIHQ
+554 GPNGNMHK
-562 VRINLP
+562 VRFNLP
-568 GIELDERRVLDLNDI
+568 GIELDERRVLDLMDI
-583 IDTLQGLIRQHASN
+583 VDTLEALIAQHVAN
-597 TEPRDNIDHLGNRR
+597 GEPRDNIDHLGNRR

-752 PVIKE
+752 PVVKE

-766 GLPGYFDPIGHRVM
+766 GLPGYFDPVGHRVTEA
-780 NDVTTRKGEV
+780 VKTRKGEV
-790 IISAGETITET
+790 IVDKDEVITEAS
-801 QWRRLRRLSADLM
+801 WRRLRRLSGDLA
-814 IDVAPF
+814 IEVAPF

-847 FDELYQFMDELVE
+847 FDDLYQFTDELVE
-860 VREGDNYRLASPDS
+860 VREGDNYRLAPPAS

-918 QPQAPIVGTGIERRV
+918 QPQAPIVGTGIESRV

-941 SSRVQGAVVSVN
+941 LSRVRGSVVSVN
-953 GHEIIVVDDA
+953 GREILVVDEV
-963 GAEHIHRLIKFA
+963 GREHSHRLIKFA

-1029 YEDAIILSERL
+1029 YEDAIIISERL

-1049 HIEKYEAESRS
+1049 HIEKYEVESRS

-1081 DLAERGIIR
+1081 DLDERGIIR
-1090 IGADVGPGDIMV
+1090 IGADVGPGDILV

-1149 KVLNRLDIIKV
+1149 KALS
-1160 LGLKNREELEELLL
+1160 REKRGDEQ
-1174 PKNWEKLL
+1174 PG
-1182 RKIRQAD
+1182 D
-1189 QQQVMESL
+1189 Q
-1197 KLTGLDQLN
+1197 
-1206 QLLHSP
+1206 
-1212 HAKLVDV
+1212 
-1219 IRRSKPDDLPPDVNE
+1219 LPPDVNE

-1272 FLSDGTPVDIILNP
+1272 FLPDGTPVDIILNP

-1304 WAARNLNFQALT
+1304 WAARSLNFQALT

-1335 FGQQANA
+1335 FAEQAKA
-1342 AENGTDSDGAV
+1342 ADNTADPEGEI
-1353 DLDVVY
+1353 DLRKVY
-1359 SWLREQGF
+1359 AWLREQGF
-1367 DPEVI
+1367 DPEAI
-1372 YDEAQQ
+1372 YDETQH
-1378 GKAREVC
+1378 GLAREAC

-1392 VAGENVGEF
+1392 IAGENPAGL
-1401 GDIALAEMHQRALD
+1401 GLAELHQMALD
-1415 VHRQRLISPP
+1415 VHRDKLISPP

-1527 IVKGNPISQPGI
+1527 IVKGNPITQPGI

-1558 LEDEEEQD
+1558 LEDEEEQED
-1566 DASLGL
+1566 GSLGL

-1577 FLFTAE
+1577 YLFTAE

>member
-1 MVLTRKRSG
+1 
-10 RNNRGL
+10 
-16 AARDVKTYSESSIAN
+16 
-31 VLDVPNL
+31 
-38 IRSQIESFD
+38 
-47 WFKTRGLAE
+47 
-56 TFRDCSPIVAGI
+56 
-68 TRRFANGEAARRA
+68 
-81 ERFELYF
+81 
-88 LDHWFDDPQFSPEEC
+88 
-103 REREITYSQP
+103 
-113 LYVKAQLRDQ
+113 
-123 ETGEVTE
+123 
-130 SDIFFGDVPMMTDTG
+130 
-145 TFVINGAER
+145 
-154 VLVSQLQRAPSV
+154 
-166 YYEREPSQDPA
+166 
-177 CPECGKPENWYYKAR
+177 
-192 ISASRGARIEL
+192 
-203 STWTHYYARRRN
+203 
-215 LPETITVSVDRR
+215 
-227 RRMGV
+227 
-232 STFLHALGIVS
+232 
-243 AEEMRALF
+243 
-251 AEADANDC
+251 
-259 RPFVAGVAPAE
+259 
-270 DRDYN
+270 
-275 PREEELRSL
+275 
-284 WDRMHPD
+284 
-291 RDFDY
+291 
-296 EQAHRIGLAQRNLY
+296 
-310 KWLRPGEPAVQVD
+310 
-323 AACTFVVNHFF
+323 
-334 DGRRFDL
+334 
-341 GEVGRIK
+341 
-348 VDQRLGRAEEQI
+348 
-360 LTEPQKTIL
+360 
-369 AFVQKQHELTGQGV
+369 
-383 TATEVFTASGR
+383 
-394 EQRVLAER
+394 
-402 DVGALI
+402 
-408 NFGYLSRRADRRIEP
+408 
-423 VDLFA
+423 
-428 GVQDEEAGVR
+428 
-438 VASLDAANTG
+438 
-448 ALLSLVE
+448 
-455 TREDGA
+455 
-461 RLVSVQRPVTD
+461 
-472 ILGDPV
+472 
-478 AISTQPIL
+478 
-486 GGTESAEAISCGQ
+486 
-499 IAILK
+499 
-504 NRFLAGDSIVEPG
+504 
-517 QLIYAEKVNQGPLQ
+517 
-531 SWRLTPVRAR
+531 
-541 ASRIVGVVTDVNC
+541 
-554 GSNGNIHQ
+554 
-562 VRINLP
+562 
-568 GIELDERRVLDLNDI
+568 
-583 IDTLQGLIRQHASN
+583 
-597 TEPRDNIDHLGNRR
+597 
-611 VRVAGELMRDQVR
+611 MRDQVR

-752 PVIKE
+752 PVIKQ
-757 LWLGDCRTP
+757 L
-766 GLPGYFDPIGHRVM
+766 
-780 NDVTTRKGEV
+780 
-790 IISAGETITET
+790 
-801 QWRRLRRLSADLM
+801 
-814 IDVAPF
+814 
-820 VDTRPESVQY
+820 RPESVQY

-835 EEQYRIAQANSG
+835 EEQFRIAQANSG
-847 FDELYQFMDELVE
+847 FDDFYQFTDELVE
-860 VREGDNYRLASPDS
+860 VREGDNYRLAPPAT

-918 QPQAPIVGTGIERRV
+918 QPQAPIVGTGIESRV

-941 SSRVQGAVVSVN
+941 LSRVQGSVVSVN
-953 GHEIIVVDDA
+953 GREILVVDDA
-963 GAEHIHRLIKFA
+963 GQEHAHRLIKFA

-988 VQKGDHVNVGDTL
+988 VQKGDRVNAGETL

-1029 YEDAIILSERL
+1029 YEDAIIISERL

-1049 HIEKYEAESRS
+1049 HIEKYEVESRS

-1081 DLAERGIIR
+1081 DLDERGIIR
-1090 IGADVGPGDIMV
+1090 IGADVGPGDILV

-1149 KVLNRLDIIKV
+1149 KALS
-1160 LGLKNREELEELLL
+1160 RE
-1174 PKNWEKLL
+1174 K
-1182 RKIRQAD
+1182 
-1189 QQQVMESL
+1189 
-1197 KLTGLDQLN
+1197 
-1206 QLLHSP
+1206 
-1212 HAKLVDV
+1212 
-1219 IRRSKPDDLPPDVNE
+1219 LPPDVNE

-1304 WAARNLNFQALT
+1304 WAARSLNFQALT
-1316 PVFEGADDDNIE
+1316 PVFEGADDNNIE
-1328 DSLARWW
+1328 DSLSLA
-1335 FGQQANA
+1335 
-1342 AENGTDSDGAV
+1342 
-1353 DLDVVY
+1353 DLH
-1359 SWLREQGF
+1359 QM
-1367 DPEVI
+1367 
-1372 YDEAQQ
+1372 
-1378 GKAREVC
+1378 
-1385 LYLWLRD
+1385 
-1392 VAGENVGEF
+1392 
-1401 GDIALAEMHQRALD
+1401 ALE
-1415 VHRQRLISPP
+1415 VHRDKLISPP
-1425 TFAKFQLY
+1425 TFAKFQLF
-1433 DGRSGEPFDQPVAVG
+1433 DGRSGEAFDQPVAVG

-1527 IVKGNPISQPGI
+1527 IVKGNPITQPGI

-1558 LEDEEEQD
+1558 LEDEEEQED
-1566 DASLGL
+1566 GSLGL

-1577 FLFTAE
+1577 YLFTAE

>member
-1 MVLTRKRSG
+1 MVLTRKRKG
-10 RNNRGL
+10 RSDRGL
-16 AARDVKTYSESSIAN
+16 SARDVKTYSESSISN

-47 WFKTRGLAE
+47 WFKTKGLAE
-56 TFRDCSPIVAGI
+56 TFKDCSPIVAGI
-68 TRRFANGEAARRA
+68 TRRFANGEASRRA

-88 LDHWFDDPQFSPEEC
+88 LDHWFDPPQFSPEEC
-103 REREITYSQP
+103 REREITFSQP
-113 LYVKAQLRDQ
+113 LYVQAQLRDQ
-123 ETGEVTE
+123 ETGEVTQ

-145 TFVINGAER
+145 TFIINGAER

-166 YYEREPSQDPA
+166 YYEREPSHDPA
-177 CPECGKPENWYYKAR
+177 CQECGKIENWYYKGR
-192 ISASRGARIEL
+192 ISASRGARIEF
-203 STWTHYYARRRN
+203 STWTHFYARRRN
-215 LPETITVSVDRR
+215 QPEAITVSVDRK
-227 RRMGV
+227 RRMNV

-243 AEEMRALF
+243 AEEMQALF
-251 AEADANDC
+251 ADLDPADC
-259 RPFVAGVAPAE
+259 RAFVAGVVPAE

-275 PREEELRSL
+275 PKEEELRSL
-284 WDRMHPD
+284 WDRIHPD
-291 RDFDY
+291 REFVH
-296 EQAHRIGLAQRNLY
+296 EQAHRIGLAQRNIY

-323 AACTFVVNHFF
+323 GACTFILNHFF

-348 VDQRLGRAEEQI
+348 VDQRLGRSDSQI
-360 LTEPQKTIL
+360 LTDTQKVML
-369 AFVQKQHELTGQGV
+369 EFVRTNHQASGDGATS
-383 TATEVFTASGR
+383 TEVYEVSGHEHR
-394 EQRVLAER
+394 ILSDR
-402 DVGALI
+402 DLDTLV
-408 NFGYLSRRADRRIEP
+408 NYGYLTRRADRRIEP

-428 GVQDEEAGVR
+428 GIDEGEQRSISV
-438 VASLDAANTG
+438 VPVDAANAATML
-448 ALLSLVE
+448 ALGEGSTDTELAV
-455 TREDGA
+455 G
-461 RLVSVQRPVTD
+461 VQCQVTD
-472 ILGDPV
+472 ALGDPV
-478 AISTQPIL
+478 AVSVELLMAGVASDGVIT
-486 GGTESAEAISCGQ
+486 CGE
-499 IAILK
+499 IAVMK
-504 NRFLAGDSIVEPG
+504 NRFLSEQSIVEAG
-517 QLIYAEKVNQGPLQ
+517 QLIYAERSSQGPLQ

-541 ASRIVGVVTDVNC
+541 ASRIVGVVTEVNV
-554 GSNGNIHQ
+554 GPNGNMHK
-562 VRINLP
+562 VRFNLP
-568 GIELDERRVLDLNDI
+568 GVELPERRVLDLNDI
-583 IDTLQGLIRQHASN
+583 IDTLRELIHHHN
-597 TEPRDNIDHLGNRR
+597 ENLEPRDNIDHLGNRR

-752 PVIKE
+752 PVINQ
-757 LWLGDCRTP
+757 LLLGDCREF
-766 GLPGYFDPIGHRVM
+766 GYPGYFDPLGHQVSA
-780 NDVTTRKGEV
+780 DVKTRKGEV
-790 IISAGETITET
+790 IIEAGEAISESHM
-801 QWRRLRRLSADLM
+801 RRLRRLSEDTV
-814 IDVAPF
+814 IDVIPF
-820 VDTRPESVQY
+820 VDTRPESVCY

-835 EEQYRIAQANSG
+835 EEQFRIAQANSA
-847 FDELYQFMDELVE
+847 FDGLGQFTEEQVE
-860 VREGDNYRLASPDS
+860 VREGDNYRLASPTT

-941 SSRVQGAVVSVN
+941 LARVDGSVASVN
-953 GHEIIVVDDA
+953 GFEVIVTDDA
-963 GAEHIHRLIKFA
+963 GIDHSHRLIKFA

-988 VQKGDHVNVGDTL
+988 VQKGDYVRVGDTL

-1029 YEDAIILSERL
+1029 YEDAIIISERL

-1049 HIEKYEAESRS
+1049 HIEKYEVESRS

-1081 DLAERGIIR
+1081 DLDERGIIR
-1090 IGADVGPGDIMV
+1090 IGADVGPGDILV

-1149 KVLNRLDIIKV
+1149 KALSR
-1160 LGLKNREELEELLL
+1160 
-1174 PKNWEKLL
+1174 
-1182 RKIRQAD
+1182 A
-1189 QQQVMESL
+1189 
-1197 KLTGLDQLN
+1197 
-1206 QLLHSP
+1206 
-1212 HAKLVDV
+1212 AK
-1219 IRRSKPDDLPPDVNE
+1219 DDLPPDVNE

-1272 FLSDGTPVDIILNP
+1272 FLTDGTPVDIILNP

-1304 WAARNLNFQALT
+1304 WAARGLNFQALT

-1335 FGQQANA
+1335 FAQQAGANDP
-1342 AENGTDSDGAV
+1342 EGEVGVDTDR
-1353 DLDVVY
+1353 VY
-1359 SWLREQGF
+1359 AWLADQGF
-1367 DPEVI
+1367 DPDKL
-1372 YDEAQQ
+1372 YDENER
-1378 GKAREVC
+1378 GHARAAC

-1392 VAGENVGEF
+1392 VAGEHPEGMS
-1401 GDIALAEMHQRALD
+1401 LLEMHNLALD
-1415 VHRQRLISPP
+1415 VHREKLIAPP
-1425 TFAKFQLY
+1425 TFAKFQLH

-1448 SIYMLK
+1448 NIYMLK

-1527 IVKGNPISQPGI
+1527 IVKGHAISQPGV

-1549 LQSLGLNVR
+1549 LQSLGLNVQ
-1558 LEDEEEQD
+1558 LEEEGEQED
-1566 DASLGL
+1566 PSLGL
-1572 PGEDD
+1572 PSDD
-1577 FLFTAE
+1577 DYLFSTE

>member
-1 MVLTRKRSG
+1 MVLTRKRSA

-16 AARDVKTYSESSIAN
+16 SARDVKTYSDSSIAN

-88 LDHWFDDPQFSPEEC
+88 LDHWFDTPQFSPEEC
-103 REREITYSQP
+103 REREITFSQP

-123 ETGEVTE
+123 ETGEITE
-130 SDIFFGDVPMMTDTG
+130 SDIFFGDVPMMTETG

-177 CPECGKPENWYYKAR
+177 CPECGKLENWYYKSR

-243 AEEMRALF
+243 SEEMRALF
-251 AEADANDC
+251 SEVDSYDC
-259 RPFVAGVAPAE
+259 RPFVGGVAPAE

-275 PREEELRSL
+275 PRDEELRSL

-291 RDFDY
+291 REFNQ
-296 EQAHRIGLAQRNLY
+296 EQAYRIGLAQRNLY

-348 VDQRLGRAEEQI
+348 VDQRLGRSSFQV
-360 LTEPQKTIL
+360 LTEPQKRVL
-369 AFVQKQHELTGQGV
+369 EFVRERHAAGGDG
-383 TATEVFTASGR
+383 ADPTEIFEASGR
-394 EQRVLAER
+394 EHRILAER
-402 DVGALI
+402 DVEALI
-408 NFGYLSRRADRRIEP
+408 NFGYLTRRTDRRIEP

-428 GVQDEEAGVR
+428 DFVADDADAKVLSADSANAG
-438 VASLDAANTG
+438 S
-448 ALLSLVE
+448 LLSLVE
-455 TREDGA
+455 DHADESRV
-461 RLVSVQRPVTD
+461 VSVNRQVTD
-472 ILGDPV
+472 IMGIPV
-478 AISTQPIL
+478 AVATQPIL
-486 GGTESAEAISCGQ
+486 GGATSEDAISSGE
-499 IAILK
+499 ISILK
-504 NRFLAGDSIVEPG
+504 NRFLAEDSIVEAG
-517 QLIYAEKVNQGPLQ
+517 QLIYAQRVSQGPLQ

-541 ASRIVGVVTDVNC
+541 ASRIVGVVTEVNC
-554 GSNGNIHQ
+554 GPNGNMHT
-562 VRINLP
+562 VRFNLP

-583 IDTLQGLIRQHASN
+583 IDTLQGLIRHHAEN
-597 TEPRDNIDHLGNRR
+597 VEPRDNIDHLGNRR

-752 PVIKE
+752 PVIKQ

-766 GLPGYFDPIGHRVM
+766 GLPGYFDPVGHTVTA
-780 NDVTTRKGEV
+780 DVKTRKGEV
-790 IISAGETITET
+790 IIAAGEAITESD
-801 QWRRLRRLSADLM
+801 WRRLRRLSSDVA

-820 VDTRPESVQY
+820 VDTRPESVRY

-835 EEQYRIAQANSG
+835 EEQHRIAQANSD
-847 FDELYQFMDELVE
+847 FDELYQFTEELVE
-860 VREGDNYRLASPDS
+860 VREGDNYRLAPPAI

-918 QPQAPIVGTGIERRV
+918 QPQAPIVGTGIESRV
-933 ARDSGQVL
+933 ARDSGQVIL
-941 SSRVQGAVVSVN
+941 SSVQGWVDTVDGN
-953 GHEIIVVDDA
+953 RIVVVEDPNA
-963 GAEHIHRLIKFA
+963 GHKHDQHTHNGDPNYRHTPSEDRDGHTHRHSHELRKFA
-975 RTNQGTCLNQRPV
+975 RTNQGTSLNQRPV
-988 VQKGDHVNVGDTL
+988 VQKGDYVRAGDVL

-1049 HIEKYEAESRS
+1049 HIEKYEVESRS

-1081 DLAERGIIR
+1081 DLDERGVIR

-1149 KVLNRLDIIKV
+1149 KALSRDNK
-1160 LGLKNREELEELLL
+1160 
-1174 PKNWEKLL
+1174 
-1182 RKIRQAD
+1182 
-1189 QQQVMESL
+1189 
-1197 KLTGLDQLN
+1197 
-1206 QLLHSP
+1206 
-1212 HAKLVDV
+1212 
-1219 IRRSKPDDLPPDVNE
+1219 DDLPPDVNE

-1342 AENGTDSDGAV
+1342 AENGDDAIGEV
-1353 DLDVVY
+1353 DIGRVY

-1367 DPEVI
+1367 DPEI
-1372 YDEAQQ
+1372 IFDEQRH
-1378 GKAREVC
+1378 GKAREAC

-1392 VAGENVGEF
+1392 VAGEDANELDGMT
-1401 GDIALAEMHQRALD
+1401 LADMHQRALE
-1415 VHRQRLISPP
+1415 VHRQKLISPP

-1519 GRVNTYES
+1519 GRVNTYEA

-1577 FLFTAE
+1577 YLFTAE

>member
-10 RNNRGL
+10 RNERGL
-16 AARDVKTYSESSIAN
+16 SARDVKTYSDSSIAN

-47 WFKTRGLAE
+47 WFKTNGLAE
-56 TFRDCSPIVAGI
+56 TFKDCSPIVAGI
-68 TRRFANGEAARRA
+68 TRRFANGEASRRA

-88 LDHWFDDPQFSPEEC
+88 LDHWFDAPQFSPEEC
-103 REREITYSQP
+103 REREITFSQP

-123 ETGEVTE
+123 ETGEITE
-130 SDIFFGDVPMMTDTG
+130 SDIFFGDVPMMTETG
-145 TFVINGAER
+145 TFIINGAER
-154 VLVSQLQRAPSV
+154 VLVSQLQRAPGV
-166 YYEREPSQDPA
+166 YFEREPSQDPA
-177 CPECGKPENWYYKAR
+177 CPECGKLENWYYKAR

-232 STFLHALGIVS
+232 STFLYALGIVS

-251 AEADANDC
+251 EEVDNHDC
-259 RPFVAGVAPAE
+259 RRFVAGAEPAE

-275 PREEELRSL
+275 PRDEELRSL

-291 RDFDY
+291 REFDSQ
-296 EQAHRIGLAQRNLY
+296 QAYRIGLAQRNLY

-323 AACTFVVNHFF
+323 AACTFVLNHFY

-348 VDQRLGRAEEQI
+348 VDQRLGRSSSQI
-360 LTEPQKTIL
+360 LTEHQKNIL
-369 AFVQKQHELTGQGV
+369 DFVRNRGENDEG
-383 TATEVFTASGR
+383 ATPAEIFEALGR
-394 EQRVLAER
+394 EHRILSDR
-402 DVGALI
+402 DVDALI
-408 NFGYLSRRADRRIEP
+408 NYGYLARRADRRIVP
-423 VDLFA
+423 IDLFEGQSDDEQTLRVEAQDGANA
-428 GVQDEEAGVR
+428 G
-438 VASLDAANTG
+438 T
-448 ALLSLVE
+448 LLSLIG
-455 TREDGA
+455 TPEDGA
-461 RLVSVQRPVTD
+461 HTVVRVQQQVTET
-472 ILGDPV
+472 LGEPV
-478 AISTQPIL
+478 AVATQPIY
-486 GGTESAEAISCGQ
+486 GGSTSDDAITHGEV
-499 IAILK
+499 AIMK
-504 NRFLAGDSIVEPG
+504 NRFLAGDSIVEAG
-517 QLIYAEKVNQGPLQ
+517 QLIYAERVSQGPHQL
-531 SWRLTPVRAR
+531 WRLTPVRAR
-541 ASRIVGVVTDVNC
+541 ASRIVGVVTEVNC
-554 GSNGNIHQ
+554 GANGNMHK
-562 VRINLP
+562 VRFNLP
-568 GIELDERRVLDLNDI
+568 GIELDERRVLDLMDI
-583 IDTLQGLIRQHASN
+583 IDTLEALITQHVAN
-597 TEPRDNIDHLGNRR
+597 DEPRDNIDHLGNRR

-752 PVIKE
+752 PVIKQ

-766 GLPGYFDPIGHRVM
+766 GLPGYFDPVGHTVAA
-780 NDVTTRKGEV
+780 DVSTRKGEV
-790 IISAGETITET
+790 VIAAGDTITEEN
-801 QWRRLRRLSADLM
+801 WRRLRRLSGDLA

-847 FDELYQFMDELVE
+847 FDDLYQFIDELVE
-860 VREGDNYRLASPDS
+860 VREGDNYRLAPPAS

-918 QPQAPIVGTGIERRV
+918 QPQAPIVGTGIESRV

-941 SSRVQGAVVSVN
+941 LSRVRGSVVSVN
-953 GHEIIVVDDA
+953 GREVVVVDDA
-963 GAEHIHRLIKFA
+963 GREHAHRLIKFA

-1029 YEDAIILSERL
+1029 YEDAIIISERL

-1049 HIEKYEAESRS
+1049 HIEKYEVESRS

-1081 DLAERGIIR
+1081 DLDERGIIR
-1090 IGADVGPGDIMV
+1090 IGADVGPGDILV

-1149 KVLNRLDIIKV
+1149 KALS
-1160 LGLKNREELEELLL
+1160 REKRGDEQ
-1174 PKNWEKLL
+1174 PG
-1182 RKIRQAD
+1182 D
-1189 QQQVMESL
+1189 Q
-1197 KLTGLDQLN
+1197 
-1206 QLLHSP
+1206 
-1212 HAKLVDV
+1212 
-1219 IRRSKPDDLPPDVNE
+1219 LPPDVNE

-1272 FLSDGTPVDIILNP
+1272 FLPDGTPVDIILNP

-1304 WAARNLNFQALT
+1304 WAARSLNFQALT
-1316 PVFEGADDDNIE
+1316 PVFEGADDNNIE

-1335 FGQQANA
+1335 FAEQAKA
-1342 AENGTDSDGAV
+1342 ADNTADPDGEI
-1353 DLDVVY
+1353 DLRKVY
-1359 SWLREQGF
+1359 VWLREQGF
-1367 DPEVI
+1367 DPEAI
-1372 YDEAQQ
+1372 YDETQH
-1378 GKAREVC
+1378 GHAREAC

-1392 VAGENVGEF
+1392 VAGENPDGL
-1401 GDIALAEMHQRALD
+1401 GLAELHQMALD
-1415 VHRQRLISPP
+1415 VHREKLISPP

-1433 DGRSGEPFDQPVAVG
+1433 DGRSGEAFDQPVAVG

-1527 IVKGNPISQPGI
+1527 IVKGNPITQPGI

-1558 LEDEEEQD
+1558 LEDEEEQED
-1566 DASLGL
+1566 GSLGL

-1577 FLFTAE
+1577 YLFTAE

>member
-10 RNNRGL
+10 RNERGL
-16 AARDVKTYSESSIAN
+16 TARDVKTYSDSSIAN

-38 IRSQIESFD
+38 IRSQIESFE
-47 WFKTRGLAE
+47 WFKDKGLAE
-56 TFRDCSPIVAGI
+56 VFRDCSPIVAGV
-68 TRRFANGEAARRA
+68 TRRFASGESARRA
-81 ERFELYF
+81 ERYELYF
-88 LDHWFDDPQFSPEEC
+88 GDHYFDPAPFTPQEC
-103 REREITYSQP
+103 REREITYTQP
-113 LYVKAQLRDQ
+113 LYVDAWLLDQ
-123 ETGEVTE
+123 ETGEVKATARRDPFTGDE
-130 SDIFFGDVPMMTDTG
+130 IPEGKGIFFGDVPMMTDTG
-145 TFVINGAER
+145 TFIINGAER
-154 VLVSQLQRAPSV
+154 VLVSQLQRAPGV
-166 YYEREPSQDPA
+166 YFEREPSQDPA
-177 CPECGKPENWYYKAR
+177 CPECGKLENWYYKAR

-232 STFLHALGIVS
+232 STFLYALGIVS

-251 AEADANDC
+251 EAVDNHEC
-259 RPFVAGVAPAE
+259 RRFVAGAEPAE

-275 PREEELRSL
+275 PREEELQSL

-291 RDFDY
+291 REFDRQ
-296 EQAHRIGLAQRNLY
+296 QAYRISLAQRNLY

-323 AACTFVVNHFF
+323 AACTFVLNHFY

-348 VDQRLGRAEEQI
+348 VDQRLGRSNSQI
-360 LTEPQKTIL
+360 LTGHHKNIL
-369 AFVQKQHELTGQGV
+369 ELVRDRNGDG
-383 TATEVFTASGR
+383 ATPAEIFAASGR
-394 EQRVLAER
+394 EHRILSDR
-402 DVGALI
+402 DVDALI
-408 NFGYLSRRADRRIEP
+408 NYGYLARRADRRIVS
-423 VDLFA
+423 VDLFE
-428 GVQDEEAGVR
+428 GQSDDEQTVR
-438 VASLDAANTG
+438 VETYDAANAGT
-448 ALLSLVE
+448 LLSLIG
-455 TREDGA
+455 TQEDGI
-461 RLVSVQRPVTD
+461 RTVRVQQQVTET
-472 ILGDPV
+472 LGDPV
-478 AISTQPIL
+478 AIATQPIF
-486 GGTESAEAISCGQ
+486 GGATSDDAITRGEV
-499 IAILK
+499 AILK
-504 NRFLAGDSIVEPG
+504 NRFLAADSIVEAG
-517 QLIYAEKVNQGPLQ
+517 QLIYAERVSQGPIQ
-531 SWRLTPVRAR
+531 SWQLTPVRAR
-541 ASRIVGVVTDVNC
+541 ASRMVGVVTEVNC
-554 GSNGNIHQ
+554 GPNGNMHK
-562 VRINLP
+562 VRFNLP
-568 GIELDERRVLDLNDI
+568 GIELDERRVLDLMDI
-583 IDTLQGLIRQHASN
+583 IDTLEALITQHVAN
-597 TEPRDNIDHLGNRR
+597 GEPRDNIDHLGNRR

-752 PVIKE
+752 PVIKQ

-766 GLPGYFDPIGHRVM
+766 GLPGYFDLIGHRVAS
-780 NDVTTRKGEV
+780 DVKTRKGEV
-790 IISAGETITET
+790 IVRAGDMITN
-801 QWRRLRRLSADLM
+801 QHWRRLRRLSGDLA

-820 VDTRPESVQY
+820 VDTRSESVQY

-847 FDELYQFMDELVE
+847 FDDLYQFTDELVE
-860 VREGDNYRLASPDS
+860 VREGDNYRLASPAS

-918 QPQAPIVGTGIERRV
+918 QPQAPIVGTGIESRV

-941 SSRVQGAVVSVN
+941 LSRVQGSVVSVN
-953 GHEIIVVDDA
+953 GREIVVVDDA
-963 GAEHIHRLIKFA
+963 GREHAHRLIKFA

-988 VQKGDHVNVGDTL
+988 VQKGDHVSVGDTL

-1029 YEDAIILSERL
+1029 YEDAIIISERL

-1049 HIEKYEAESRS
+1049 HIEKYEVESRS

-1081 DLAERGIIR
+1081 DLDERGIIR
-1090 IGADVGPGDIMV
+1090 IGADVGPGDILV

-1149 KVLNRLDIIKV
+1149 KALS
-1160 LGLKNREELEELLL
+1160 REKRGDEQ
-1174 PKNWEKLL
+1174 PG
-1182 RKIRQAD
+1182 D
-1189 QQQVMESL
+1189 Q
-1197 KLTGLDQLN
+1197 
-1206 QLLHSP
+1206 
-1212 HAKLVDV
+1212 
-1219 IRRSKPDDLPPDVNE
+1219 LPPDVNE

-1272 FLSDGTPVDIILNP
+1272 FLPDGTPVDIILNP

-1304 WAARNLNFQALT
+1304 WAARSLNFQALT
-1316 PVFEGADDDNIE
+1316 PVFEGADDNNIE

-1335 FGQQANA
+1335 FAEQAKA
-1342 AENGTDSDGAV
+1342 ADNSADPEGEI
-1353 DLDVVY
+1353 DLRKVY
-1359 SWLREQGF
+1359 YWLREQGF
-1367 DPEVI
+1367 DPEAI
-1372 YDEAQQ
+1372 YDESQH
-1378 GKAREVC
+1378 GKAREAC

-1392 VAGENVGEF
+1392 VAGENPDGLSLVE
-1401 GDIALAEMHQRALD
+1401 LHQMALD
-1415 VHRQRLISPP
+1415 VHRDQLISPP

-1527 IVKGNPISQPGI
+1527 IVKGNPITQPGI

-1558 LEDEEEQD
+1558 LEDEEEQED
-1566 DASLGL
+1566 GSLGL

-1577 FLFTAE
+1577 YLFTAE

>member
-16 AARDVKTYSESSIAN
+16 TARDVKTYSDSDIAN
-31 VLDVPNL
+31 ALDVPNL

-47 WFKTRGLAE
+47 WFKTNGLAE

-68 TRRFANGEAARRA
+68 TRRFASGEASRRA

-88 LDHWFDDPQFSPEEC
+88 LDHWFDDPQYSPEEC
-103 REREITYSQP
+103 REREITFSQP

-123 ETGEVTE
+123 ETGEITE
-130 SDIFFGDVPMMTDTG
+130 SDIFFGDVPMMTETG
-145 TFVINGAER
+145 TFIINGAER
-154 VLVSQLQRAPSV
+154 VLVSQLQRAPGV
-166 YYEREPSQDPA
+166 YYERELSHDPA
-177 CPECGKPENWYYKAR
+177 CQECGKLENWYYKGR
-192 ISASRGARIEL
+192 ISASRGARIEMQ
-203 STWTHYYARRRN
+203 TWTHYYARRRN

-251 AEADANDC
+251 SDIDFHDC
-259 RPFVAGVAPAE
+259 RPFVGGVEPAP

-275 PREEELRSL
+275 PRDEELRSL
-284 WDRMHPD
+284 WDRIHPD
-291 RDFDY
+291 RDY
-296 EQAHRIGLAQRNLY
+296 NREQAFRIGLAQRNLY

-323 AACTFVVNHFF
+323 GACTFVMNHFF

-348 VDQRLGRAEEQI
+348 VDQRLGRSNAQIITESQQALLSFVRERYEATGSGVSPAEIFE
-360 LTEPQKTIL
+360 
-369 AFVQKQHELTGQGV
+369 
-383 TATEVFTASGR
+383 ASGR
-394 EQRVLAER
+394 EQRILAER
-402 DVGALI
+402 DVDALI
-408 NFGYLSRRADRRIEP
+408 TYGYLLRTAERLIEP
-423 VDLFA
+423 LDPFADTPDTDVAVSVSCVDY
-428 GVQDEEAGVR
+428 
-438 VASLDAANTG
+438 ANVG
-448 ALLSLVE
+448 SLLSA
-455 TREDGA
+455 REGDSDADADGD
-461 RLVSVQRPVTD
+461 LTVSVRSLVTD
-472 ILGDPV
+472 TLGDPV
-478 AISTQPIL
+478 AIATQ
-486 GGTESAEAISCGQ
+486 Q
-499 IAILK
+499 IAGGSTADDAITSGEVNVLK
-504 NRFLAGDSIVEPG
+504 NRFLAEDSIVEVG
-517 QLIYAEKVNQGPLQ
+517 QLIYAERVSQGPTQ
-531 SWRLTPVRAR
+531 YWQLTPVRAR
-541 ASRIVGVVTDVNC
+541 ASWIVGVVTEIDS
-554 GSNGNIHQ
+554 GPNGNMHR
-562 VRINLP
+562 VRLNLP
-568 GIELDERRVLDLNDI
+568 GVPLPERRVLDLNDI
-583 IDTLQGLIRQHASN
+583 IDTLYALIENHVGN
-597 TEPRDNIDHLGNRR
+597 EDPRDNIDHLGNRR

-757 LWLGDCRTP
+757 LWLGDCKTP
-766 GLPGYFDPIGHRVM
+766 GFPGYFDPMGHVVAK
-780 NDVTTRKGEV
+780 DVTTRRGEV
-790 IISAGETITET
+790 IIPAGETITADH
-801 QWRRLRRLSADLM
+801 LRRLGRLAPDTV
-814 IDVAPF
+814 IDVVPF
-820 VDTRPESVQY
+820 VDIRPENVRY

-835 EEQYRIAQANSG
+835 EERFRIAQANSN
-847 FDELYQFMDELVE
+847 FDELYQFTDDLVE
-860 VREGDNYRLASPDS
+860 VREGDNYRLASPDT
-874 VEYADVSPLQIM
+874 VEFADVSPLQIM

-918 QPQAPIVGTGIERRV
+918 QPQAPLVGTGIENRV

-941 SSRVQGAVVSVN
+941 LSRVQGSVVSVN
-953 GHEIIVVDDA
+953 GNEILVVDDS
-963 GAEHIHRLIKFA
+963 GQEHPHRLIKFA

-988 VQKGDHVNVGDTL
+988 VQKGDYVNVGDAL

-1029 YEDAIILSERL
+1029 YEDAIIISERL

-1049 HIEKYEAESRS
+1049 HIEKYEVESRS

-1081 DLAERGIIR
+1081 DLDERGIIR
-1090 IGADVGPGDIMV
+1090 IGADVGPGDILV

-1135 LRVPHGQRGKVIGV
+1135 LRVPHGQRGKVIAV
-1149 KVLNRLDIIKV
+1149 KNLSREK
-1160 LGLKNREELEELLL
+1160 KNEEE
-1174 PKNWEKLL
+1174 PGD
-1182 RKIRQAD
+1182 A
-1189 QQQVMESL
+1189 
-1197 KLTGLDQLN
+1197 
-1206 QLLHSP
+1206 
-1212 HAKLVDV
+1212 
-1219 IRRSKPDDLPPDVNE
+1219 LPPDVNE

-1304 WAARNLNFQALT
+1304 WAARGLNFQALT
-1316 PVFEGADDDNIE
+1316 PVFEGADDDHIE

-1335 FGQQANA
+1335 FGQQASA
-1342 AENGTDSDGAV
+1342 AYNDG
-1353 DLDVVY
+1353 DDDVVIDTPAVFD
-1359 SWLREQGF
+1359 WLREQGF
-1367 DPEVI
+1367 DPDVI
-1372 YDEAQQ
+1372 FDEEEH
-1378 GKAREVC
+1378 GKAREAC

-1392 VAGENVGEF
+1392 VAGENPDGLSVS
-1401 GDIALAEMHQRALD
+1401 EMHQLALD

-1433 DGRSGEPFDQPVAVG
+1433 DGRSGEAFDQPVAVG

-1558 LEDEEEQD
+1558 LEEEEEQD

-1577 FLFTAE
+1577 YLFASE

>member
-1 MVLTRKRSG
+1 MVLTRKRQA
-10 RNNRGL
+10 RNDRGL
-16 AARDVKTYSESSIAN
+16 TARDVKLYSDSGVGNA
-31 VLDVPNL
+31 LDVPPL

-47 WFKTRGLAE
+47 WFKTKGLAE
-56 TFRDCSPIVAGI
+56 TLKDCSPIVAGI
-68 TRRFANGEAARRA
+68 TRRFANGEGSRRS
-81 ERFELYF
+81 ERFELDF
-88 LDHWFDDPQFSPEEC
+88 LEHWFDPAPFSPEEC
-103 REREITYSQP
+103 REQEVTYSQP
-113 LYVKAQLRDQ
+113 LRVRARLLDR
-123 ETGEVTE
+123 ETGEMKE
-130 SDIFFGDVPMMTDTG
+130 SEIFFGDVPMMTETG
-145 TFVINGAER
+145 TFIINGAER

-166 YYEREPSQDPA
+166 YYDRELAQDPP
-177 CPECGKPENWYYKAR
+177 CPECGKVENWYYKGR
-192 ISASRGARIEL
+192 ISASRGARIEF
-203 STWTHYYARRRN
+203 STWSHYYARRRN
-215 LPETITVSVDRR
+215 LPETISVSVDRK
-227 RRMGV
+227 RRMNV
-232 STFLHALGIVS
+232 STFLYALGIVS
-243 AEEMRALF
+243 PEEMRALF
-251 AEADANDC
+251 TDVDDNDC
-259 RPFVAGVAPAE
+259 RPFVAGILPAD

-291 RDFDY
+291 REY
-296 EQAHRIGLAQRNLY
+296 VREQAHRIGLAQRNIY

-323 AACTFVVNHFF
+323 GACTFIMNHFF

-348 VDQRLGRAEEQI
+348 VDQRLGRSESQI
-360 LTEPQKTIL
+360 LTATQKAMLEFVRERHAANGNGASAAEIFAASDHQRRIL
-369 AFVQKQHELTGQGV
+369 SDREL
-383 TATEVFTASGR
+383 AS
-394 EQRVLAER
+394 L
-402 DVGALI
+402 L
-408 NFGYLSRRADRRIEP
+408 NFGYLSRRDDKRIVP
-423 VDLFA
+423 LDLFA
-428 GVQDEEAGVR
+428 NAAATDADGEPAKIRIIPTE
-438 VASLDAANTG
+438 AANVGTLLARAG
-448 ALLSLVE
+448 AAPDDALVVN
-455 TREDGA
+455 A
-461 RLVSVQRPVTD
+461 RRPVTD
-472 ILGDPV
+472 PLGEP
-478 AISTQPIL
+478 
-486 GGTESAEAISCGQ
+486 
-499 IAILK
+499 IAIALEPLHQGAPTDAAGSGGEIAVLK
-504 NRFLAGDSIVEPG
+504 NRFRSVDSIVEAG
-517 QLIYAEKVNQGPLQ
+517 QLIYAERVSQGPLE
-531 SWRLTPVRAR
+531 SWQLTPVRSR
-541 ASRIVGVVTDVNC
+541 ASHIIGVVTEVNV
-554 GSNGNIHQ
+554 GTNGNMHR
-562 VRINLP
+562 VRFNLP
-568 GIELDERRVLDLNDI
+568 GIPLPEQRILEMNDI
-583 IDTLQGLIRQHASN
+583 IDTLRGLIASHLSN
-597 TEPRDNIDHLGNRR
+597 QEPRDNIDHLGNRR
-611 VRVAGELMRDQVR
+611 VRVAGELLRDQVR
-624 IGLLRMHRMFQD
+624 LGMLRMHRMFQD

-648 PAKLV
+648 PDKLV

-742 RLGFIETPYW
+742 RMGFIETPYW
-752 PVIKE
+752 PVIKQ

-766 GLPGYFDPIGHRVM
+766 GFPGYHDLLGHRVTQ
-780 NDVTTRKGEV
+780 DVKTSRGEV
-790 IISAGETITET
+790 IIAAGDTIGEANLP
-801 QWRRLRRLSADLM
+801 RLRRLSPDTI
-814 IDVAPF
+814 IDVSPF

-835 EEQYRIAQANSG
+835 EEQYRIAQADSRLDAMN
-847 FDELYQFMDELVE
+847 QFAEELVE
-860 VREGDNYRLASPDS
+860 VREGDNYRMASPS
-874 VEYADVSPLQIM
+874 AVAYVDVSPLQIM

-918 QPQAPIVGTGIERRV
+918 QPQAPIVGTGIERQV

-941 SSRVQGAVVSVN
+941 LARTDGLVSTAD
-953 GHEIIVVDDA
+953 GHSIVITDDA
-963 GAEHIHRLIKFA
+963 GMEHYHRLVKFA
-975 RTNQGTCLNQRPV
+975 RTNQGTCLNQRPL
-988 VQKGDHVNVGDTL
+988 VQKGDYVRFGDTL

-1029 YEDAIILSERL
+1029 YEDAIIISERL

-1049 HIEKYEAESRS
+1049 HIEKYEVESRV
-1060 TKLGDEE
+1060 TKLGEEE

-1081 DLAERGIIR
+1081 DLDERGVIR
-1090 IGADVGPGDIMV
+1090 IGADVGPGDILV

-1135 LRVPHGQRGKVIGV
+1135 LRVPHGQRGKVISV
-1149 KVLNRLDIIKV
+1149 KALSRD
-1160 LGLKNREELEELLL
+1160 
-1174 PKNWEKLL
+1174 
-1182 RKIRQAD
+1182 
-1189 QQQVMESL
+1189 
-1197 KLTGLDQLN
+1197 
-1206 QLLHSP
+1206 
-1212 HAKLVDV
+1212 AK
-1219 IRRSKPDDLPPDVNE
+1219 DDLPPDVNE

-1259 GVVSRILPEEDMP
+1259 GVVSNILPEEDMP
-1272 FLSDGTPVDIILNP
+1272 FLADGTPVDIILNP

-1304 WAARNLNFQALT
+1304 WAAHSLNFQALT
-1316 PVFEGADDDNIE
+1316 PVFEGAADDNIE

-1335 FGQQANA
+1335 FAQQAGA
-1342 AENGTDSDGAV
+1342 AADGPDGSI
-1353 DLDVVY
+1353 DLGKVY
-1359 SWLREQGF
+1359 QWLREQGY
-1367 DPEVI
+1367 DPDRL
-1372 YDEAQQ
+1372 YDESVL
-1378 GKAREVC
+1378 GLAREAC

-1392 VAGENVGEF
+1392 VAGESPVG
-1401 GDIALAEMHQRALD
+1401 LSLSEMHKKALQ
-1415 VHRQRLISPP
+1415 VHRERMIAPP
-1425 TFAKFQLY
+1425 TFAKFQLH
-1433 DGRSGEPFDQPVAVG
+1433 DGRSGEPFDQMVAVG

-1511 TIKSDDVT
+1511 TVKSDDVT

-1527 IVKGNPISQPGI
+1527 IVKGHSIGKPNI

-1549 LQSLGLNVR
+1549 LQSLGLNVQ
-1558 LEDEEEQD
+1558 LEEKSELD
-1566 DASLGL
+1566 DPSLGL

-1577 FLFTAE
+1577 YLLE

>member
-16 AARDVKTYSESSIAN
+16 TARDVKTYSDSDIAN
-31 VLDVPNL
+31 ALDVPNL

-47 WFKTRGLAE
+47 WFKTNGLAD

-68 TRRFANGEAARRA
+68 TRRFANGEASRRA

-88 LDHWFDDPQFSPEEC
+88 LDHWFDDPQYSPEEC

-123 ETGEVTE
+123 ETGEITE

-145 TFVINGAER
+145 TFIINGAER
-154 VLVSQLQRAPSV
+154 VLVSQLQRAPGV
-166 YYEREPSQDPA
+166 YYERELSQDPA
-177 CPECGKPENWYYKAR
+177 CPECGKLENWYYKGR

-232 STFLHALGIVS
+232 STFLHALGIVN
-243 AEEMRALF
+243 ADEMRAVF
-251 AEADANDC
+251 SDIDFHDC
-259 RPFVAGVAPAE
+259 RPFVGGVEPSP

-284 WDRMHPD
+284 WDRVHPD
-291 RDFDY
+291 RDFIR
-296 EQAHRIGLAQRNLY
+296 EQAFRIGLAQRNLY

-323 AACTFVVNHFF
+323 AACTFVMNHFF

-348 VDQRLGRAEEQI
+348 VDQRLGRSNSQI
-360 LTEPQKTIL
+360 LTESQKSVL
-369 AFVQKQHELTGQGV
+369 SFVRDQYAATGSGV
-383 TATEVFTASGR
+383 SPAEVFEASDR
-394 EQRVLAER
+394 EQRILTDRDTDSLITYGYLIRTAER
-402 DVGALI
+402 L
-408 NFGYLSRRADRRIEP
+408 IEP
-423 VDLFA
+423 LDLFA
-428 GVQDEEAGVR
+428 EAESEAIAVN
-438 VASLDAANTG
+438 VYCADAANVGTVLSAHEGSPDG
-448 ALLSLVE
+448 ALSVCVRSLV
-455 TREDGA
+455 
-461 RLVSVQRPVTD
+461 TD
-472 ILGDPV
+472 TLGDPV
-478 AISTQPIL
+478 AISTQQINADS
-486 GGTESAEAISCGQ
+486 TADDAISSGEVN
-499 IAILK
+499 ILK
-504 NRFLAGDSIVEPG
+504 NRFTTEESIVETG
-517 QLIYAEKVNQGPLQ
+517 QLIYAERFSHGPTQ

-541 ASRIVGVVTDVNC
+541 ASWIVGVVTETHA
-554 GSNGNIHQ
+554 GPNGNMHR
-562 VRINLP
+562 VRFNLP
-568 GIELDERRVLDLNDI
+568 GIPLPERRVLDLNDI
-583 IDTLQGLIRQHASN
+583 IDTLYALIENHISN
-597 TEPRDNIDHLGNRR
+597 EDPRDNIDHLGNRR

-752 PVIKE
+752 PVIKQ

-766 GLPGYFDPIGHRVM
+766 GFPGYFDPTGHIVSM
-780 NDVTTRKGEV
+780 DVATRKGEV
-790 IISAGETITET
+790 IVHAGEAITPDH
-801 QWRRLRRLSADLM
+801 LRRLARLAPDTV
-814 IDVAPF
+814 IDVVPF
-820 VDTRPESVQY
+820 VDLRPENVQY
-830 LTADL
+830 LTADH
-835 EEQYRIAQANSG
+835 EERFRIAQANSG
-847 FDELYQFMDELVE
+847 FDELYQFTDDLVE
-860 VREGDNYRLASPDS
+860 VREGDNYRLASPNT

-918 QPQAPIVGTGIERRV
+918 QPQAPLVGTGIETRV

-941 SSRVQGAVVSVN
+941 LSRAQGSVVSVN
-953 GHEIIVVDDA
+953 GNKITVVDDS
-963 GAEHIHRLIKFA
+963 GQEYPHRLIKFA

-988 VQKGDHVNVGDTL
+988 VQKGDYVNVGDAL

-1029 YEDAIILSERL
+1029 YEDAIIISERL

-1049 HIEKYEAESRS
+1049 HIEKYEVESRS

-1081 DLAERGIIR
+1081 DLDERGIIR
-1090 IGADVGPGDIMV
+1090 IGADVGPGDILV

-1149 KVLNRLDIIKV
+1149 KTLS
-1160 LGLKNREELEELLL
+1160 REKKSEEE
-1174 PKNWEKLL
+1174 PG
-1182 RKIRQAD
+1182 D
-1189 QQQVMESL
+1189 S
-1197 KLTGLDQLN
+1197 
-1206 QLLHSP
+1206 
-1212 HAKLVDV
+1212 
-1219 IRRSKPDDLPPDVNE
+1219 LPPDVNE

-1272 FLSDGTPVDIILNP
+1272 FLTDGTPVDIILNP

-1304 WAARNLNFQALT
+1304 WAARGLNFQALT
-1316 PVFEGADDDNIE
+1316 PVFEGADDDRIE

-1335 FGQQANA
+1335 FSEQASA
-1342 AENGTDSDGAV
+1342 ADDYGESGGVIDTAKVSD
-1353 DLDVVY
+1353 
-1359 SWLREQGF
+1359 WLSEQGF

-1372 YDEAQQ
+1372 FDEEQP
-1378 GKAREVC
+1378 GKAREAC

-1392 VAGENVGEF
+1392 VAGENPEGLAV
-1401 GDIALAEMHQRALD
+1401 AEMHQMALD

-1433 DGRSGEPFDQPVAVG
+1433 DGRSGEAFDQPVAVG

-1558 LEDEEEQD
+1558 LEEEEEQD

-1577 FLFTAE
+1577 YLFASE

>member
-10 RNNRGL
+10 RNDRGL
-16 AARDVKTYSESSIAN
+16 TARDVKTYSDSTIAN
-31 VLDVPNL
+31 ALDVPNL

-47 WFKTRGLAE
+47 WFKTNGLAE

-68 TRRFANGEAARRA
+68 TRRFANGEASRRA

-88 LDHWFDDPQFSPEEC
+88 LDHWFDDAPYSPEEC

-123 ETGEVTE
+123 ETGEITE

-145 TFVINGAER
+145 TFIINGAER
-154 VLVSQLQRAPSV
+154 VLVSQLQRAPGV

-177 CPECGKPENWYYKAR
+177 CPECGKLENWYYKGR

-203 STWTHYYARRRN
+203 STWTHYYSRRRN

-232 STFLHALGIVS
+232 STFLHALGIVN
-243 AEEMRALF
+243 ADEMRALF
-251 AEADANDC
+251 ADIDYHDC
-259 RPFVAGVAPAE
+259 RPFVGGVEPAP

-284 WDRMHPD
+284 WDRVHPD
-291 RDFDY
+291 REFNR

-323 AACTFVVNHFF
+323 AACTFVMNHFF

-348 VDQRLGRAEEQI
+348 VDQRLGRANSQI
-360 LTEPQKTIL
+360 LSEFQKSVL
-369 AFVQKQHELTGQGV
+369 AFVREQHAVTGEGV
-383 TATEVFTASGR
+383 TPTEIFEASGR
-394 EQRVLAER
+394 EQRIMSDR
-402 DVGALI
+402 DIDALVTY
-408 NFGYLSRRADRRIEP
+408 GYLMRRSDRRIEP
-423 VDLFA
+423 LDLFA
-428 GVQDEEAGVR
+428 EAPDEDLPLKV
-438 VASLDAANTG
+438 SC
-448 ALLSLVE
+448 
-455 TREDGA
+455 EDGA
-461 RLVSVQRPVTD
+461 NVGTLLARREGSTDEDLRVSVQGLVTD
-472 ILGDPV
+472 NLGDPV
-478 AISTQPIL
+478 AISTQAIHAD
-486 GGTESAEAISCGQ
+486 TDSTDAISCGEVS
-499 IAILK
+499 ILN
-504 NRFLAGDSIVEPG
+504 NRFLARDSIVEPG
-517 QLIYAEKVNQGPLQ
+517 QLIYAERVSQGPFR

-541 ASRIVGVVTDVNC
+541 ASWIVGVVTEVNA
-554 GSNGNIHQ
+554 GPNGNMHR
-562 VRINLP
+562 VRFNLP
-568 GIELDERRVLDLNDI
+568 GIELPERRVLDLNDI
-583 IDTLQGLIRQHASN
+583 IDTLYGLIENHISN
-597 TEPRDNIDHLGNRR
+597 EDPRDNIDHLGNRR

-752 PVIKE
+752 PVIKQ

-766 GLPGYFDPIGHRVM
+766 GLPGYFDPLGHVVSS
-780 NDVTTRKGEV
+780 DVTTRKGEV
-790 IISAGETITET
+790 IVRRGEAITADH
-801 QWRRLRRLSADLM
+801 LRRLGRLSPDTV
-814 IDVAPF
+814 IDVVPF
-820 VDTRPESVQY
+820 VDTRSESVRY

-835 EEQYRIAQANSG
+835 EERFPIAQANSN
-847 FDELYQFMDELVE
+847 FDELCQFTDEVVE
-860 VREGDNYRLASPDS
+860 VREGDNYRLAPPSA

-918 QPQAPIVGTGIERRV
+918 QPQAPLVGTGIESRV

-941 SSRVQGAVVSVN
+941 LSRVQGSVMSVN
-953 GHEIIVVDDA
+953 GREIVVADDS
-963 GAEHIHRLIKFA
+963 GKEHPHRLIKFA

-988 VQKGDHVNVGDTL
+988 VQKGDYVNVGDAL

-1029 YEDAIILSERL
+1029 YEDAIIISERL
-1040 VKDDQFTSV
+1040 VKDDLFTSV
-1049 HIEKYEAESRS
+1049 HIEKYEVESRS

-1081 DLAERGIIR
+1081 DLDERGIIR
-1090 IGADVGPGDIMV
+1090 IGADVGPGDILV

-1149 KVLNRLDIIKV
+1149 KTLSRER
-1160 LGLKNREELEELLL
+1160 KNEDE
-1174 PKNWEKLL
+1174 P
-1182 RKIRQAD
+1182 AD
-1189 QQQVMESL
+1189 
-1197 KLTGLDQLN
+1197 
-1206 QLLHSP
+1206 
-1212 HAKLVDV
+1212 A
-1219 IRRSKPDDLPPDVNE
+1219 LPPDVNE

-1272 FLSDGTPVDIILNP
+1272 FLPDGTPVDIILNP

-1304 WAARNLNFQALT
+1304 WAARSLNFQALT

-1335 FGQQANA
+1335 FGQQAA
-1342 AENGTDSDGAV
+1342 DADADGLV
-1353 DLDVVY
+1353 DPTKVY
-1359 SWLREQGF
+1359 DWLRDQGF
-1367 DPEVI
+1367 DPVAI
-1372 YDEAQQ
+1372 FDEEQH
-1378 GKAREVC
+1378 GIAREAC
-1385 LYLWLRD
+1385 LHLWLRD
-1392 VAGENVGEF
+1392 VAGENPAGLSL
-1401 GDIALAEMHQRALD
+1401 GEMHQLALN
-1415 VHRQRLISPP
+1415 VHRDRLISPP

-1433 DGRSGEPFDQPVAVG
+1433 DGRSGEAFDQPVAVG

-1558 LEDEEEQD
+1558 LEEEEEQD

-1577 FLFTAE
+1577 YLFASE

>member
-10 RNNRGL
+10 RNERGL
-16 AARDVKTYSESSIAN
+16 SARDVKTYSDSSIAN

-47 WFKTRGLAE
+47 WFKTNGLAE

-68 TRRFANGEAARRA
+68 TRRFANGEASRRA

-88 LDHWFDDPQFSPEEC
+88 LDHWFDTPQFSPEEC
-103 REREITYSQP
+103 REREITFSQP

-123 ETGEVTE
+123 ETGEITE
-130 SDIFFGDVPMMTDTG
+130 SDIFFGDVPMMTETG
-145 TFVINGAER
+145 TFIINGAER
-154 VLVSQLQRAPSV
+154 VLVSQLQRAPGV
-166 YYEREPSQDPA
+166 YFEREPSQDPA
-177 CPECGKPENWYYKAR
+177 CPECGKLENWYYKAR

-232 STFLHALGIVS
+232 STFLFALGIVS

-251 AEADANDC
+251 EEVDNHDC
-259 RPFVAGVAPAE
+259 RRFVAGAEPAE

-275 PREEELRSL
+275 PRDEELRSL

-291 RDFDY
+291 REFDSQ
-296 EQAHRIGLAQRNLY
+296 QAYRIGLAQRNLY

-323 AACTFVVNHFF
+323 AACTFVMNHFY

-348 VDQRLGRAEEQI
+348 VDQRLGRSSAQI
-360 LTEPQKTIL
+360 LTEHHKNIL
-369 AFVQKQHELTGQGV
+369 DLVRARAENNDEGV
-383 TATEVFTASGR
+383 TPADIFEASGR
-394 EQRVLAER
+394 DHRILSDR
-402 DVGALI
+402 DVDALI
-408 NFGYLSRRADRRIEP
+408 NYGYLARRADRRIVP
-423 VDLFA
+423 VDLFE
-428 GVQDEEAGVR
+428 GQSDDEQTVR
-438 VASLDAANTG
+438 VETYDAANSGT
-448 ALLSLVE
+448 LLSLIG
-455 TREDGA
+455 TQEDGTHTV
-461 RLVSVQRPVTD
+461 RVQQQVTET
-472 ILGDPV
+472 LGDPV
-478 AISTQPIL
+478 AIATQPIF
-486 GGTESAEAISCGQ
+486 GGSTSDDAITHGEV
-499 IAILK
+499 AIMK
-504 NRFLAGDSIVEPG
+504 NRFLAGDSIVEAG
-517 QLIYAEKVNQGPLQ
+517 QLIYAERVSQGPLQ
-531 SWRLTPVRAR
+531 SWQLTPVRAR
-541 ASRIVGVVTDVNC
+541 ASRIVGVVTEVNC
-554 GSNGNIHQ
+554 GPNGNMHK
-562 VRINLP
+562 VRFNLP
-568 GIELDERRVLDLNDI
+568 GIELDERRVLDLMDI
-583 IDTLQGLIRQHASN
+583 VDTLEALIAQHVAN
-597 TEPRDNIDHLGNRR
+597 GEPRDNIDHLGNRR

-752 PVIKE
+752 PVVKE

-766 GLPGYFDPIGHRVM
+766 GLPGYFDPVGHRVTEA
-780 NDVTTRKGEV
+780 VKTRKGEV
-790 IISAGETITET
+790 IVDKDEVITEAS
-801 QWRRLRRLSADLM
+801 WRRLRRLSGDLA
-814 IDVAPF
+814 IEVAPF

-847 FDELYQFMDELVE
+847 FDDLYQFTDELVE
-860 VREGDNYRLASPDS
+860 VREGDNYRLAPPAS

-918 QPQAPIVGTGIERRV
+918 QPQAPIVGTGIESRV

-941 SSRVQGAVVSVN
+941 LSRVRGSVVSVN
-953 GHEIIVVDDA
+953 GREILVVDEA
-963 GAEHIHRLIKFA
+963 GREHSHRLIKFA

-1029 YEDAIILSERL
+1029 YEDAIIISERL

-1049 HIEKYEAESRS
+1049 HIEKYDVESRS

-1081 DLAERGIIR
+1081 DLDERGIIR
-1090 IGADVGPGDIMV
+1090 IGADVGPGDILV

-1149 KVLNRLDIIKV
+1149 KALS
-1160 LGLKNREELEELLL
+1160 REKRGDEQ
-1174 PKNWEKLL
+1174 PG
-1182 RKIRQAD
+1182 D
-1189 QQQVMESL
+1189 Q
-1197 KLTGLDQLN
+1197 
-1206 QLLHSP
+1206 
-1212 HAKLVDV
+1212 
-1219 IRRSKPDDLPPDVNE
+1219 LPPDVNE

-1272 FLSDGTPVDIILNP
+1272 FLPDGTPVDIILNP

-1304 WAARNLNFQALT
+1304 WAARSLNFQALT

-1335 FGQQANA
+1335 FAEQAKA
-1342 AENGTDSDGAV
+1342 ADNSADPEGEI
-1353 DLDVVY
+1353 DLRKVY
-1359 SWLREQGF
+1359 AWLREQGF
-1367 DPEVI
+1367 DPEAI
-1372 YDEAQQ
+1372 YDETRH
-1378 GKAREVC
+1378 GLAREAC

-1392 VAGENVGEF
+1392 IAGENPAGL
-1401 GDIALAEMHQRALD
+1401 GLAELHQMALD
-1415 VHRQRLISPP
+1415 VHRDKLISPP

-1527 IVKGNPISQPGI
+1527 IVKGNPITQPGI

-1558 LEDEEEQD
+1558 LEDEEEQED
-1566 DASLGL
+1566 GSLGL

-1577 FLFTAE
+1577 YLFTAE

>member
-10 RNNRGL
+10 RNERGL
-16 AARDVKTYSESSIAN
+16 SARDVKTYSDSSIAN

-47 WFKTRGLAE
+47 WFKTNGLAE

-68 TRRFANGEAARRA
+68 TRRFANGEASRRA

-88 LDHWFDDPQFSPEEC
+88 LDHWFDAPQFSPEEC
-103 REREITYSQP
+103 REREITFSQP

-123 ETGEVTE
+123 ETGEITE

-145 TFVINGAER
+145 TFIINGAER
-154 VLVSQLQRAPSV
+154 VLVSQLQRAPGV
-166 YYEREPSQDPA
+166 YFEREPSQDPA
-177 CPECGKPENWYYKAR
+177 CPECAKLENWYYKAR

-232 STFLHALGIVS
+232 STFLYALGIVS

-251 AEADANDC
+251 EKVDNHDC
-259 RPFVAGVAPAE
+259 RRFVAGAEPAE

-275 PREEELRSL
+275 PKDEELRSL

-291 RDFDY
+291 REFDSQ
-296 EQAHRIGLAQRNLY
+296 QAYRIGLAQRNLY

-323 AACTFVVNHFF
+323 AACTFVLNHFY

-348 VDQRLGRAEEQI
+348 VDQRLGRSSAQI
-360 LTEPQKTIL
+360 LSDHQKNILELVRGRAEPG
-369 AFVQKQHELTGQGV
+369 EG
-383 TATEVFTASGR
+383 ATPAEIFAASGR
-394 EQRVLAER
+394 EHRILSDR
-402 DVGALI
+402 DTEALI
-408 NFGYLSRRADRRIEP
+408 NYGYLARGADRRIVP
-423 VDLFA
+423 VNLFE
-428 GVQDEEAGVR
+428 GQSDDEQVVHVETY
-438 VASLDAANTG
+438 DAANVGT
-448 ALLSLVE
+448 LLSLIG
-455 TREDGA
+455 TQEDGGLTV
-461 RLVSVQRPVTD
+461 RVQQQVTEN
-472 ILGDPV
+472 LGDPV
-478 AISTQPIL
+478 AVATQPIF
-486 GGTESAEAISCGQ
+486 GGSASDDAITHGEVS
-499 IAILK
+499 IMK
-504 NRFLAGDSIVEPG
+504 SRFLADDSIVEAG
-517 QLIYAEKVNQGPLQ
+517 QLIYAERVSQGPLQ

-541 ASRIVGVVTDVNC
+541 ASRIVGVVTEVNC
-554 GSNGNIHQ
+554 GPNGNMHR
-562 VRINLP
+562 VRFNLP
-568 GIELDERRVLDLNDI
+568 GIELDERRVLDLMDV
-583 IDTLQGLIRQHASN
+583 IDTLEALITQHVGN
-597 TEPRDNIDHLGNRR
+597 GEPRDNIDHLGNRR

-752 PVIKE
+752 PVIKQ

-766 GLPGYFDPIGHRVM
+766 GLPGYFDPLGHRVAS
-780 NDVTTRKGEV
+780 DVKTRKGE
-790 IISAGETITET
+790 IIVKAGDTITDEH
-801 QWRRLRRLSADLM
+801 WRRLRRLSGDLA

-835 EEQYRIAQANSG
+835 EEQFRIAQANSG
-847 FDELYQFMDELVE
+847 FDDLYQFTDELVE
-860 VREGDNYRLASPDS
+860 VREGDNYRLAPPAT

-918 QPQAPIVGTGIERRV
+918 QPQAPIVGTGIESRV

-941 SSRVQGAVVSVN
+941 LSRVQGSVVSVN
-953 GHEIIVVDDA
+953 GREVIVVDGA
-963 GAEHIHRLIKFA
+963 GREHAHRLIKFA

-988 VQKGDHVNVGDTL
+988 VQKGDHVNAGDTL

-1029 YEDAIILSERL
+1029 YEDAIIISERL

-1049 HIEKYEAESRS
+1049 HIEKYEVESRS

-1081 DLAERGIIR
+1081 DLDERGIIR
-1090 IGADVGPGDIMV
+1090 IGADVGPGDILV

-1149 KVLNRLDIIKV
+1149 KALS
-1160 LGLKNREELEELLL
+1160 REKRGDEQ
-1174 PKNWEKLL
+1174 PG
-1182 RKIRQAD
+1182 D
-1189 QQQVMESL
+1189 Q
-1197 KLTGLDQLN
+1197 
-1206 QLLHSP
+1206 
-1212 HAKLVDV
+1212 
-1219 IRRSKPDDLPPDVNE
+1219 LPPDVNE

-1272 FLSDGTPVDIILNP
+1272 FLPDGTPVDIILNP

-1304 WAARNLNFQALT
+1304 WAARSLNFQALT
-1316 PVFEGADDDNIE
+1316 PVFEGADDNNIE

-1335 FGQQANA
+1335 FAEQAKA
-1342 AENGTDSDGAV
+1342 ADHSAGPEGEI
-1353 DLDVVY
+1353 DLKKVY
-1359 SWLREQGF
+1359 AWLRNQGF
-1367 DPEVI
+1367 DPEAI
-1372 YDEAQQ
+1372 YDESQQ
-1378 GKAREVC
+1378 GRAREAC
-1385 LYLWLRD
+1385 LFLWLRD
-1392 VAGENVGEF
+1392 VAGEDPNGLSLPE
-1401 GDIALAEMHQRALD
+1401 LHQLALD
-1415 VHRQRLISPP
+1415 VHRDKLISPP
-1425 TFAKFQLY
+1425 TFAKFQLF
-1433 DGRSGEPFDQPVAVG
+1433 DGRSGEAFDQPVAVG

-1527 IVKGNPISQPGI
+1527 IVKGNPITQPGI

-1558 LEDEEEQD
+1558 LEDEEEQED
-1566 DASLGL
+1566 GSLGL

-1577 FLFTAE
+1577 YLFTAE

>member
-10 RNNRGL
+10 RNDRGL
-16 AARDVKTYSESSIAN
+16 TARDVKTYSDSDIAN
-31 VLDVPNL
+31 ALDVPNL

-47 WFKTRGLAE
+47 WFKTNGLAE

-68 TRRFANGEAARRA
+68 TRRFANGEASRRA

-88 LDHWFDDPQFSPEEC
+88 LDHWFDDPPYSPEEC
-103 REREITYSQP
+103 REREITFSQP

-123 ETGEVTE
+123 ETGEITE

-145 TFVINGAER
+145 TFIINGAER
-154 VLVSQLQRAPSV
+154 VLVSQLQRAPGV
-166 YYEREPSQDPA
+166 YYERELSQDPA
-177 CPECGKPENWYYKAR
+177 CPECGKLENWYYKGR

-251 AEADANDC
+251 SDIDFHDC
-259 RPFVAGVAPAE
+259 RPFVGGVEPAA

-284 WDRMHPD
+284 WDRIHPD
-291 RDFDY
+291 RDY
-296 EQAHRIGLAQRNLY
+296 NREQSFRIGLAQRNLY

-323 AACTFVVNHFF
+323 AACTFVMNHFF

-348 VDQRLGRAEEQI
+348 VDQRLGRSTAQI
-360 LTEPQKTIL
+360 LTESQKTIL
-369 AFVQKQHELTGQGV
+369 EFVREQYAAEGQGV
-383 TATEVFTASGR
+383 SPTAIFEACGA
-394 EQRVLAER
+394 EQRILSERDTDALVTYGYLMRTAER
-402 DVGALI
+402 L
-408 NFGYLSRRADRRIEP
+408 IEP
-423 VDLFA
+423 LDLFA
-428 GVQDEEAGVR
+428 ESTDETVPAHV
-438 VASLDAANTG
+438 SCMDAANVGTV
-448 ALLSLVE
+448 LSAFE
-455 TREDGA
+455 GSDEDG
-461 RLVSVQRPVTD
+461 LPVSVRALVTET
-472 ILGDPV
+472 LGDPV
-478 AISTQPIL
+478 AISTQQIAT
-486 GGTESAEAISCGQ
+486 GTASDDAISSGETS
-499 IAILK
+499 ILK
-504 NRFLAGDSIVEPG
+504 NRFLAEDSIVEVG
-517 QLIYAEKVNQGPLQ
+517 QLIYAERQSQGPTQ

-541 ASRIVGVVTDVNC
+541 ASWIVGVVTEINT
-554 GSNGNIHQ
+554 GPNGNMHQ
-562 VRINLP
+562 VRFNLP
-568 GIELDERRVLDLNDI
+568 GIALPERRVLDLNDI
-583 IDTLQGLIRQHASN
+583 IDTLYALIENHISN
-597 TEPRDNIDHLGNRR
+597 EDPRDNIDHLGNRR

-752 PVIKE
+752 PVIKQ
-757 LWLGDCRTP
+757 LWLGDCKTP
-766 GLPGYFDPIGHRVM
+766 GFPGYFDPTGHIVTD
-780 NDVTTRKGEV
+780 DVTTRKGE
-790 IISAGETITET
+790 IIVRAGEAITPDHM
-801 QWRRLRRLSADLM
+801 RRLGRLSADTV
-814 IDVAPF
+814 IEVVPF
-820 VDTRPESVQY
+820 VDIRPGNVRY

-835 EEQYRIAQANSG
+835 EERFRIAQANSS
-847 FDELYQFMDELVE
+847 FDHLYQFTDDLVE

-874 VEYADVSPLQIM
+874 VEFADVSPLQIM

-918 QPQAPIVGTGIERRV
+918 QPQAPLVGTGIESRV

-941 SSRVQGAVVSVN
+941 LSRVEGSVVSAN
-953 GHEIIVVDDA
+953 GNAIVVADDS
-963 GAEHIHRLIKFA
+963 GREHSHRLIKFA

-988 VQKGDHVNVGDTL
+988 VQKGDYVRVGDAL

-1029 YEDAIILSERL
+1029 YEDAIIISERL

-1049 HIEKYEAESRS
+1049 HIEKYEVESRS

-1081 DLAERGIIR
+1081 DLDERGIIR
-1090 IGADVGPGDIMV
+1090 IGADVGPGDILV

-1149 KVLNRLDIIKV
+1149 KTLS
-1160 LGLKNREELEELLL
+1160 REKKSDEE
-1174 PKNWEKLL
+1174 PG
-1182 RKIRQAD
+1182 D
-1189 QQQVMESL
+1189 
-1197 KLTGLDQLN
+1197 T
-1206 QLLHSP
+1206 
-1212 HAKLVDV
+1212 
-1219 IRRSKPDDLPPDVNE
+1219 LPPDVNE

-1272 FLSDGTPVDIILNP
+1272 FLPDGTPVDIILNP

-1304 WAARNLNFQALT
+1304 WAARGLNFQALT
-1316 PVFEGADDDNIE
+1316 PVFEGADDDHIE

-1335 FGQQANA
+1335 FGEQAA
-1342 AENGTDSDGAV
+1342 AANING
-1353 DLDVVY
+1353 DLDGVVDTAMVY
-1359 SWLREQGF
+1359 DWLRQQGY
-1367 DPEVI
+1367 DPETI
-1372 YDEAQQ
+1372 FDEDQP
-1378 GKAREVC
+1378 GKAREAC

-1392 VAGENVGEF
+1392 VAGENPDGLSVS
-1401 GDIALAEMHQRALD
+1401 EMHQLALD

-1425 TFAKFQLY
+1425 TFAKFRLF

-1558 LEDEEEQD
+1558 LEEEEEQD

-1577 FLFTAE
+1577 YLFASE

>member
-1 MVLTRKRSG
+1 MVLTRKRQG
-10 RNNRGL
+10 RNDRGL
-16 AARDVKTYSESSIAN
+16 TARDVKTYSESSIGN
-31 VLDVPNL
+31 LLDVPNL

-47 WFKTRGLAE
+47 WFKTKGLAE
-56 TFRDCSPIVAGI
+56 TFKDCSPIVAGI
-68 TRRFANGEAARRA
+68 TRRFANGEASRRA

-88 LDHWFDDPQFSPEEC
+88 LDHWFDPPQFSPEEC
-103 REREITYSQP
+103 REREITFSQP
-113 LYVKAQLRDQ
+113 LYVQAQLRDQ
-123 ETGEVTE
+123 ETGEITQ

-145 TFVINGAER
+145 TFIINGAER

-166 YYEREPSQDPA
+166 YYEREPSTDPP
-177 CPECGKPENWYYKAR
+177 CPECGVNEPWYYKGR
-192 ISASRGARIEL
+192 ISASRGARIEM
-203 STWTHYYARRRN
+203 STWSHYYARRRN
-215 LPETITVSVDRR
+215 LPECITVSVDRR
-227 RRMGV
+227 RRMSI
-232 STFLHALGIVS
+232 STFLHALGVVS
-243 AEEMRALF
+243 AAEMQDLF
-251 AEADANDC
+251 ADIDAGEC
-259 RPFVAGVAPAE
+259 RPFIAGIPPAE

-275 PREEELRSL
+275 PKEEELRSL
-284 WDRMHPD
+284 WDRIHPD
-291 RDFDY
+291 REY
-296 EQAHRIGLAQRNLY
+296 SHEQAHRIGLAQRNLY

-323 AACTFVVNHFF
+323 AACTFVLNHFF

-348 VDQRLGRAEEQI
+348 VDQRLGRSHQQI
-360 LTEPQKTIL
+360 LSDSQKMVLEVVRDLSAESGDGATAGEIFDASERESRIL
-369 AFVQKQHELTGQGV
+369 N
-383 TATEVFTASGR
+383 
-394 EQRVLAER
+394 ER
-402 DVGALI
+402 DIDVLI
-408 NFGYLSRRADRRIEP
+408 NYGYLARRADRRIEP

-428 GVQDEEAGVR
+428 DKPGNDAVHLNVVSA
-438 VASLDAANTG
+438 DAANAGT
-448 ALLSLVE
+448 LLSLGDEPGEVV
-455 TREDGA
+455 
-461 RLVSVQRPVTD
+461 LNVSVWRQVTES
-472 ILGDPV
+472 LGVPT
-478 AISTQPIL
+478 AISTEPIPA
-486 GGTESAEAISCGQ
+486 GVEMVGAISSGEVEVM
-499 IAILK
+499 K
-504 NRFLAGDSIVEPG
+504 NRFLAEESIVEAG
-517 QLIYAEKVNQGPLQ
+517 QLIYAERVSQGPKQ

-541 ASRIVGVVTDVNC
+541 ASRIVGVVTEVNT
-554 GSNGNIHQ
+554 GPNGNMHR
-562 VRINLP
+562 VKLNLP
-568 GIELDERRVLDLNDI
+568 GIELPERRVLELNDI
-583 IDTLQGLIRQHASN
+583 IDTVRELIRHHTDN
-597 TEPRDNIDHLGNRR
+597 MEPRDNIDHLGNRR

-752 PVIKE
+752 PVVKK
-757 LWLGDCRTP
+757 LWLGDCRDP
-766 GLPGYFDPIGHRVM
+766 GIPGYFNLVGHE
-780 NDVTTRKGEV
+780 VTADIKTRKGEV
-790 IISAGETITET
+790 IVAEGEIITEKHL
-801 QWRRLRRLSADLM
+801 RRLRRLSADTV
-814 IDVAPF
+814 IEVTPF
-820 VDTRPESVQY
+820 VDTRPDSVQY
-830 LTADL
+830 LTADT
-835 EEQYRIAQANSG
+835 EEQFRIAQANSA
-847 FDELYQFMDELVE
+847 FDEVNQFTEDQVE
-860 VREGDNYRLASPDS
+860 VREGDNYRLASPHTA
-874 VEYADVSPLQIM
+874 EYADVSPLQIM

-918 QPQAPIVGTGIERRV
+918 QPQAPIVGTGIESRV

-941 SSRVQGAVVSVN
+941 LSRVRGSVASVN
-953 GHEIIVVDDA
+953 GNEIVVTDA
-963 GAEHIHRLIKFA
+963 AGVEHRHRLVKFA

-988 VQKGDHVNVGDTL
+988 VQKGDYVNAGDTL

-1029 YEDAIILSERL
+1029 YEDAIIISERL

-1049 HIEKYEAESRS
+1049 HIEKYEVESRS

-1067 ITRDIPNVGEGNLR
+1067 ITRDIPNVGESNLR
-1081 DLAERGIIR
+1081 DLDERGVIR
-1090 IGADVGPGDIMV
+1090 IGADVGPGDILV

-1149 KVLNRLDIIKV
+1149 KALS
-1160 LGLKNREELEELLL
+1160 REN
-1174 PKNWEKLL
+1174 K
-1182 RKIRQAD
+1182 
-1189 QQQVMESL
+1189 
-1197 KLTGLDQLN
+1197 
-1206 QLLHSP
+1206 
-1212 HAKLVDV
+1212 
-1219 IRRSKPDDLPPDVNE
+1219 DDLPPDVNE

-1272 FLSDGTPVDIILNP
+1272 FLTDGTPVDIILNP

-1335 FGQQANA
+1335 FGQQAKA
-1342 AENGTDSDGAV
+1342 SEPGSENSDTI
-1353 DLDVVY
+1353 DMEKVY
-1359 SWLREQGF
+1359 AWLRSQGY
-1367 DPEVI
+1367 DPEPL
-1372 YDEAQQ
+1372 YDEENL
-1378 GKAREVC
+1378 GKAREAC

-1392 VAGENVGEF
+1392 VAGENPVGMS
-1401 GDIALAEMHQRALD
+1401 LSEMHLLAME
-1415 VHRQRLISPP
+1415 VHRERLIAPP
-1425 TFAKFQLY
+1425 TFAKFQLF

-1511 TIKSDDVT
+1511 TIKSDDVA

-1527 IVKGNPISQPGI
+1527 IVKGHAISQPGV

-1549 LQSLGLNVR
+1549 LQSLGLNVQ
-1558 LEDEEEQD
+1558 LEEEEVQED
-1566 DASLGL
+1566 PSLGL

-1577 FLFTAE
+1577 YLFSMEA
-1583 VN
+1583 N

>member
-10 RNNRGL
+10 RNERGL
-16 AARDVKTYSESSIAN
+16 SARDVKTYSDSSIAN

-47 WFKTRGLAE
+47 WFKTNGLAE

-68 TRRFANGEAARRA
+68 TRRFANGEASRRA

-88 LDHWFDDPQFSPEEC
+88 LDHWFDAPQFSPEEC
-103 REREITYSQP
+103 REREITFSQP

-123 ETGEVTE
+123 ETGEITE
-130 SDIFFGDVPMMTDTG
+130 SDIFFGDVPMMTETG
-145 TFVINGAER
+145 TFIINGAER
-154 VLVSQLQRAPSV
+154 VLVSQLQRAPGV
-166 YYEREPSQDPA
+166 YFEREPSQDPA
-177 CPECGKPENWYYKAR
+177 CPECGKLENWYYKAR

-232 STFLHALGIVS
+232 STFLFALGIVS

-251 AEADANDC
+251 EEVDNHEC
-259 RPFVAGVAPAE
+259 RRFVAGAEPAE

-275 PREEELRSL
+275 PRDEELRSL

-291 RDFDY
+291 REFASQ
-296 EQAHRIGLAQRNLY
+296 QAYRIGLAQRNLY

-323 AACTFVVNHFF
+323 AACTFVLNHFY

-348 VDQRLGRAEEQI
+348 VDQRLGRSSAQI
-360 LTEPQKTIL
+360 LTEHHKNIL
-369 AFVQKQHELTGQGV
+369 ELVRARAEHNDEGV
-383 TATEVFTASGR
+383 TPAEIFEASGR
-394 EQRVLAER
+394 DHRILSDR
-402 DVGALI
+402 DVDALI
-408 NFGYLSRRADRRIEP
+408 NYGYLARRADRRIVP
-423 VDLFA
+423 VDLFE
-428 GVQDEEAGVR
+428 GQSDDEQTVHVETY
-438 VASLDAANTG
+438 DAANSGT
-448 ALLSLVE
+448 LLSLIG
-455 TREDGA
+455 TQEDGT
-461 RLVSVQRPVTD
+461 RTVRVQQQVTET
-472 ILGDPV
+472 LGDPV
-478 AISTQPIL
+478 AVATQPIF
-486 GGTESAEAISCGQ
+486 GGSTSDDAITHGEV
-499 IAILK
+499 AIMK
-504 NRFLAGDSIVEPG
+504 NRFLAGDSIVEAG
-517 QLIYAEKVNQGPLQ
+517 QLIYAERVSQGPLQ

-541 ASRIVGVVTDVNC
+541 ASRIVGVVTEVDC
-554 GSNGNIHQ
+554 GPNGNMHK
-562 VRINLP
+562 VRFNLP
-568 GIELDERRVLDLNDI
+568 GIELDERRVLDLMDI
-583 IDTLQGLIRQHASN
+583 VDTLEALITQHVAN
-597 TEPRDNIDHLGNRR
+597 GEPRDNIDHLGNRR

-752 PVIKE
+752 PVIKQ

-766 GLPGYFDPIGHRVM
+766 GLPGYFDPIGHKVAT
-780 NDVTTRKGEV
+780 DVTTRKGE
-790 IISAGETITET
+790 IIVAAGETITEEH
-801 QWRRLRRLSADLM
+801 WRRLRRLSGDLA

-820 VDTRPESVQY
+820 VDTRSESVQY

-847 FDELYQFMDELVE
+847 FDDLYQFTDELVE
-860 VREGDNYRLASPDS
+860 VREGDNYRLAPPAS

-918 QPQAPIVGTGIERRV
+918 QPQAPIVGTGIESRV

-941 SSRVQGAVVSVN
+941 LSRVRGSVVSVN
-953 GHEIIVVDDA
+953 GREILVVDEA
-963 GAEHIHRLIKFA
+963 GHEHSHRLVKFA

-988 VQKGDHVNVGDTL
+988 VQKGDHVNAGDTL

-1029 YEDAIILSERL
+1029 YEDAIIISERL

-1049 HIEKYEAESRS
+1049 HIEKYEVESRS

-1081 DLAERGIIR
+1081 DLDERGIIR
-1090 IGADVGPGDIMV
+1090 IGADVGPGDILV

-1149 KVLNRLDIIKV
+1149 KALS
-1160 LGLKNREELEELLL
+1160 REKRGDEQ
-1174 PKNWEKLL
+1174 PG
-1182 RKIRQAD
+1182 D
-1189 QQQVMESL
+1189 Q
-1197 KLTGLDQLN
+1197 
-1206 QLLHSP
+1206 
-1212 HAKLVDV
+1212 
-1219 IRRSKPDDLPPDVNE
+1219 LPPDVNE

-1272 FLSDGTPVDIILNP
+1272 FLPDGTPVDIILNP

-1304 WAARNLNFQALT
+1304 WAARSLNFQALT

-1335 FGQQANA
+1335 FAEQAKA
-1342 AENGTDSDGAV
+1342 ADNSADPEGEI
-1353 DLDVVY
+1353 DLRKVY
-1359 SWLREQGF
+1359 AWLREQGF
-1367 DPEVI
+1367 DPEAI
-1372 YDEAQQ
+1372 YDETQH
-1378 GKAREVC
+1378 GLAREAC

-1392 VAGENVGEF
+1392 VAGENPAGL
-1401 GDIALAEMHQRALD
+1401 GLAELHQMALD
-1415 VHRQRLISPP
+1415 VHRDKLISPP

-1433 DGRSGEPFDQPVAVG
+1433 DGRSGEAFDQPVAVG

-1527 IVKGNPISQPGI
+1527 IVKGNPITQPGI

-1558 LEDEEEQD
+1558 LEDEEEQED
-1566 DASLGL
+1566 GSLGL

-1577 FLFTAE
+1577 YLFTAE

>member
-10 RNNRGL
+10 RNERGL
-16 AARDVKTYSESSIAN
+16 SARDVKTYLDSSIAN

-47 WFKTRGLAE
+47 WFKTNGLAE

-68 TRRFANGEAARRA
+68 TRRFANGEASRRA

-88 LDHWFDDPQFSPEEC
+88 LDHWFDAPQFSPEEC
-103 REREITYSQP
+103 REREITFSQP

-123 ETGEVTE
+123 ETGEITE

-145 TFVINGAER
+145 TFIINGAER
-154 VLVSQLQRAPSV
+154 VLVSQLQRAPGV
-166 YYEREPSQDPA
+166 YFEREPSQDPA
-177 CPECGKPENWYYKAR
+177 CPECGKLENWYYKAR

-232 STFLHALGIVS
+232 STFLYALGIVS
-243 AEEMRALF
+243 PEEMRALF
-251 AEADANDC
+251 EEVDNHDC
-259 RPFVAGVAPAE
+259 RRFVAGAEPAE

-275 PREEELRSL
+275 PRDEELRSL

-291 RDFDY
+291 REF
-296 EQAHRIGLAQRNLY
+296 ESQQAYRIGLAQRNLY

-323 AACTFVVNHFF
+323 AACTFVLNHFY

-348 VDQRLGRAEEQI
+348 VDQRLGRSNSQI
-360 LTEPQKTIL
+360 LTEHHKNIL
-369 AFVQKQHELTGQGV
+369 GLVRGRAQQGEG
-383 TATEVFTASGR
+383 ATPAEIFAASGR
-394 EQRVLAER
+394 EHRILSDR
-402 DVGALI
+402 DVDALI
-408 NFGYLSRRADRRIEP
+408 NYGYLTRQADRRIVP
-423 VDLFA
+423 VDLFE
-428 GVQDEEAGVR
+428 GLTDDEQPIR
-438 VASLDAANTG
+438 VETYDAANAGT
-448 ALLSLVE
+448 LLSFIGAQ
-455 TREDGA
+455 EDGA
-461 RLVSVQRPVTD
+461 LTVRVQQQVTET
-472 ILGDPV
+472 LGDPV
-478 AISTQPIL
+478 AVATQPIF
-486 GGTESAEAISCGQ
+486 GGSSSDDAITRGEVS
-499 IAILK
+499 ILK
-504 NRFLAGDSIVEPG
+504 NRFLAGDSIVEAG
-517 QLIYAEKVNQGPLQ
+517 QLIYAERVSQGPLQ
-531 SWRLTPVRAR
+531 SWQLTPVRAR
-541 ASRIVGVVTDVNC
+541 ASRIVGVVTEVNC
-554 GSNGNIHQ
+554 GPNGNMHR
-562 VRINLP
+562 VRFNLP
-568 GIELDERRVLDLNDI
+568 GIELAERRVLDLMDI
-583 IDTLQGLIRQHASN
+583 IDTLESLITQHVAN
-597 TEPRDNIDHLGNRR
+597 GEPRDNIDHLGNRR

-752 PVIKE
+752 PVIKQ

-766 GLPGYFDPIGHRVM
+766 GLPGYFDPIGHKVAT
-780 NDVTTRKGEV
+780 DVKTRKGE
-790 IISAGETITET
+790 IIVAAGDTITDEH
-801 QWRRLRRLSADLM
+801 WRRLRRLSGDLA
-814 IDVAPF
+814 IEVAPF
-820 VDTRPESVQY
+820 VDTRPESVRY

-835 EEQYRIAQANSG
+835 EEQFRIAQANSG
-847 FDELYQFMDELVE
+847 FDDLYQFTDELVE
-860 VREGDNYRLASPDS
+860 VREGDNYRLASPAT

-918 QPQAPIVGTGIERRV
+918 QPQAPIVGTGIESRV

-941 SSRVQGAVVSVN
+941 LSRVQGSVVSVN
-953 GHEIIVVDDA
+953 GREVVVVD
-963 GAEHIHRLIKFA
+963 GSGREHSHRLVKFA

-1029 YEDAIILSERL
+1029 YEDAIIISERL

-1049 HIEKYEAESRS
+1049 HIEKYEVESRS

-1081 DLAERGIIR
+1081 DLDERGIIR
-1090 IGADVGPGDIMV
+1090 IGADVGPGDILV

-1149 KVLNRLDIIKV
+1149 KALS
-1160 LGLKNREELEELLL
+1160 REKRGDEQ
-1174 PKNWEKLL
+1174 PG
-1182 RKIRQAD
+1182 D
-1189 QQQVMESL
+1189 Q
-1197 KLTGLDQLN
+1197 
-1206 QLLHSP
+1206 
-1212 HAKLVDV
+1212 
-1219 IRRSKPDDLPPDVNE
+1219 LPPDVNE

-1244 KISVGDKMAGRHGNK
+1244 KISVGERWR
-1259 GVVSRILPEEDMP
+1259 GVTATRASFRASSPRR
-1272 FLSDGTPVDIILNP
+1272 TC
-1286 IGVPSR
+1286 PS
-1292 MNLGQVLESHLG
+1292 
-1304 WAARNLNFQALT
+1304 
-1316 PVFEGADDDNIE
+1316 
-1328 DSLARWW
+1328 
-1335 FGQQANA
+1335 
-1342 AENGTDSDGAV
+1342 
-1353 DLDVVY
+1353 
-1359 SWLREQGF
+1359 
-1367 DPEVI
+1367 
-1372 YDEAQQ
+1372 
-1378 GKAREVC
+1378 C
-1385 LYLWLRD
+1385 
-1392 VAGENVGEF
+1392 
-1401 GDIALAEMHQRALD
+1401 
-1415 VHRQRLISPP
+1415 P
-1425 TFAKFQLY
+1425 T
-1433 DGRSGEPFDQPVAVG
+1433 GP
-1448 SIYMLK
+1448 
-1454 LIHLVEDKIHAR
+1454 R
-1466 STGPYSMIT
+1466 STSSSIRSEC
-1475 QQPLGGK
+1475 PL
-1482 AQFGGQRFG
+1482 A
-1491 EMEVW
+1491 
-1496 ALEAYSAAHNLQEVL
+1496 
-1511 TIKSDDVT
+1511 
-1519 GRVNTYES
+1519 
-1527 IVKGNPISQPGI
+1527 
-1539 PESFNVLLKE
+1539 
-1549 LQSLGLNVR
+1549 
-1558 LEDEEEQD
+1558 
-1566 DASLGL
+1566 
-1572 PGEDD
+1572 
-1577 FLFTAE
+1577 
-1583 VN
+1583 